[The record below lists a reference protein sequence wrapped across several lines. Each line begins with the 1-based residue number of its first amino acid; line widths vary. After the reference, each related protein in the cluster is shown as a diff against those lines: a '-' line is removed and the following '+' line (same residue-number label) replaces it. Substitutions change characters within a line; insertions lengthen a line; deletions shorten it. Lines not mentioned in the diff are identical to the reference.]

1 MLYYEVA
8 VLGASLKPLTYSSN
22 FKISAYQIVSVT
34 IKSSV
39 KSAVILREVAKPTF
53 KTKEILEISQL
64 KFTSF
69 QIALAN
75 FIAYYYVCEKGVAF
89 GIFEPAS
96 ETTQDL
102 RNLQEDPTTER
113 NCACEQIPVSELV
126 SACKQTST
134 REQNFISKQDSI
146 TTQNS
151 TLDDDFSA
159 IQNSAPIQNFAL
171 TRNSTI
177 MENSVTVI
185 NSVIAPNSAQK
196 QNLKQAQNIISQNLA
211 LNSTANSIQ
220 AFDDGQNSASV
231 QNFTSDQNSAAMKT
245 AINFAA
251 APGSAHKQNSAIA
264 SNSIKERDFVE
275 GENSASGQN
284 FTSIQ
289 NFIALQNSTL
299 IQNFDT
305 APQKS
310 VAPQNSVLIQNFDT
324 TAQSSISQPLSPLQ
338 IGKIPNLTPAQEQ
351 ARKFAEA
358 NETSLIFGD
367 TGSGKSE
374 IYIALIAQA
383 LAAGKQ
389 ALFLMPEISL
399 TPQMTKRLQSYFGER
414 LGVWHSKIS
423 PKKKREI
430 LEKFNAGEI
439 RLIAGARSALF
450 LPFSDLGLIVV
461 DEEHDDSYKSAA
473 APRLNARDAAIFVG
487 KKLGI
492 RVVLGSATPALSTYA
507 KQPHFRLRGTYFS
520 SDKRFIFDESE
531 TGLSPKILTE
541 IERSLKAGKQ
551 AVVFLPTRANY
562 KYMVCENC
570 GQIVRCPF
578 CAVGMSYHADA
589 AALKCHY
596 CGFSMFYRASCENC
610 GGEVMQVRK
619 IGTGELAAQLAARF
633 PSARIAKFDRDEIT
647 TQHKLEALLNNF
659 NAHKID
665 ILVGTQMLSKGHD
678 YHGVDLA
685 VIMGIDEHLSY
696 PDFRAREKTL
706 ALAMQVAGRAGRSG
720 QGRVVIQT
728 RQSSFFRDY
737 IENYD
742 DFLRDEAEF
751 REGLY
756 PPYMRLLRVLIS
768 HKNEKAASEI
778 MNATLELLRRKQ
790 ARGSAF
796 ASHDGLDARRANL
809 SALNL
814 GNSAQQGDKQISNS
828 KFQSSDLREDDA
840 KLNRQNVSNLKNAAQ
855 ISACDA
861 GAGSVNLKPERNE
874 IAQNFI
880 NLAAENLAG
889 NSAQHLKEKASESF
903 EIIGYGKAGIAYIA
917 SKFRFEI
924 LLRASSHVPLINAA
938 RALEHLPVEIDM
950 DPVNFG

>member
-1 MLYYEVA
+1 MQRQNLKQVPNPTSQN
-8 VLGASLKPLTYSSN
+8 LASNSTAAQNS
-22 FKISAYQIVSVT
+22 I
-34 IKSSV
+34 
-39 KSAVILREVAKPTF
+39 
-53 KTKEILEISQL
+53 
-64 KFTSF
+64 
-69 QIALAN
+69 
-75 FIAYYYVCEKGVAF
+75 
-89 GIFEPAS
+89 
-96 ETTQDL
+96 
-102 RNLQEDPTTER
+102 QERDFV
-113 NCACEQIPVSELV
+113 N
-126 SACKQTST
+126 
-134 REQNFISKQDSI
+134 EQNSVSI
-146 TTQNS
+146 QNS
-151 TLDDDFSA
+151 TLA
-159 IQNSAPIQNFAL
+159 QNSAMTINFVAVPDPAHKQNFAIAQ
-171 TRNSTI
+171 NSTQERDFAKG
-177 MENSVTVI
+177 ENSV
-185 NSVIAPNSAQK
+185 
-196 QNLKQAQNIISQNLA
+196 
-211 LNSTANSIQ
+211 SI
-220 AFDDGQNSASV
+220 
-231 QNFTSDQNSAAMKT
+231 QNFTSA
-245 AINFAA
+245 
-251 APGSAHKQNSAIA
+251 
-264 SNSIKERDFVE
+264 
-275 GENSASGQN
+275 
-284 FTSIQ
+284 
-289 NFIALQNSTL
+289 
-299 IQNFDT
+299 
-305 APQKS
+305 
-310 VAPQNSVLIQNFDT
+310 QNSVLIQNFYA
-324 TAQSSISQPLSPLQ
+324 TAQSPISQPLLPLQ
-338 IGKIPNLTPAQEQ
+338 IGKIPSLTPAQEQ

-399 TPQMTKRLQSYFGER
+399 TPQMTRRLQSYFGER

-430 LEKFNAGEI
+430 LAKFNAGEI

-520 SDKRFIFDESE
+520 SAKRFIFDESE

-541 IERSLKAGKQ
+541 IGRSLEAGKQ

-610 GGEVMQVRK
+610 GGEVMQARK

-647 TQHKLEALLNNF
+647 TQRKLEALLNNF

-720 QGRVVIQT
+720 QGRGVIQT
-728 RQSSFFRDY
+728 RQSGFFRDY

-768 HKNEKAASEI
+768 HKNEKTASEI
-778 MNATLELLRRKQ
+778 MNVALELLRRKQ
-790 ARGSAF
+790 AGGSAF

-814 GNSAQQGDKQISNS
+814 QNSVQQGGKRMSNF
-828 KFQSSDLREDDA
+828 KFQSSDLCGDDA
-840 KLNRQNVSNLKNAAQ
+840 NLNRQNASNLKNTAQ
-855 ISACDA
+855 ISAYD
-861 GAGSVNLKPERNE
+861 GDAGSVNLKPERNGA
-874 IAQNFI
+874 AQNFI
-880 NLAAENLAG
+880 NLAAENTAE

-903 EIIGYGKAGIAYIA
+903 EIIDYGKAGIAYIA

>member
-22 FKISAYQIVSVT
+22 FKIPSYQIVSVPV
-34 IKSSV
+34 KSSV
-39 KSAVILREVAKPTF
+39 KSAVILRKVAKPTF

-64 KFTSF
+64 RFSPF

-96 ETTQDL
+96 DTAQDL

-113 NCACEQIPVSELV
+113 NCACKQISVSKPT

-134 REQNFISKQDSI
+134 HEQNFISEQNSI
-146 TTQNS
+146 TARNS
-151 TLDDDFSA
+151 ALDDDFSA
-159 IQNSAPIQNFAL
+159 IQDSASIQNFAL

-177 MENSVTVI
+177 SKNSVTVI
-185 NSVIAPNSAQK
+185 NSVITPNSTQK
-196 QNLKQAQNIISQNLA
+196 QNLKQA
-211 LNSTANSIQ
+211 LNSTSAQNSIQ
-220 AFDDGQNSASV
+220 ERDFVDEQNSVSIQNSTLAQNSAM
-231 QNFTSDQNSAAMKT
+231 T
-245 AINFAA
+245 INFVAE
-251 APGSAHKQNSAIA
+251 PDPAHKQNLAIA
-264 SNSIKERDFVE
+264 QNSIQERDFAK
-275 GENSASGQN
+275 GENSV
-284 FTSIQ
+284 SIQ
-289 NFIALQNSTL
+289 NSTS
-299 IQNFDT
+299 
-305 APQKS
+305 A
-310 VAPQNSVLIQNFDT
+310 QNSVLIQNFDA
-324 TAQSSISQPLSPLQ
+324 TAQSPISQPLSPLQ

-520 SDKRFIFDESE
+520 SAKRFIFDESE

-541 IERSLKAGKQ
+541 IGRSLEAGKQ

-596 CGFSMFYRASCENC
+596 CGFSTFYKASCENC
-610 GGEVMQVRK
+610 GGEVMQARK
-619 IGTGELAAQLAARF
+619 IGTGELAAQLAAHF
-633 PSARIAKFDRDEIT
+633 PNARIAKFDRDEIT
-647 TQHKLEALLNNF
+647 TQRKLEALLNNF

-728 RQSSFFRDY
+728 RQSGFFRDY

-778 MNATLELLRRKQ
+778 MNVALELLRRKQ
-790 ARGSAF
+790 AGGSML
-796 ASHDGLDARRANL
+796 ASHDGLDARGANL

-814 GNSAQQGDKQISNS
+814 QNSAQQSGKQISNF
-828 KFQSSDLREDDA
+828 KFQSSDLRAGDVNLDSQKNA
-840 KLNRQNVSNLKNAAQ
+840 SNLKNTAQ
-855 ISACDA
+855 ISACDRDV
-861 GAGSVNLKPERNE
+861 GSINLKPERNGA
-874 IAQNFI
+874 AQNFI
-880 NLAAENLAG
+880 NLETENPAE
-889 NSAQHLKEKASESF
+889 NSAQYLKEKASKSF

-938 RALEHLPVEIDM
+938 RTLEHLPVEIDM

>member
-22 FKISAYQIVSVT
+22 FKIPTYQIVSVPV
-34 IKSSV
+34 KSSV
-39 KSAVILREVAKPTF
+39 KSAVILREVAKPSF

-75 FIAYYYVCEKGVAF
+75 FIAYYYVCEKGVVF

-102 RNLQEDPTTER
+102 RNSQEDPTTER
-113 NCACEQIPVSELV
+113 NCACEKISVSKPT
-126 SACKQTST
+126 SACKQ
-134 REQNFISKQDSI
+134 NFISE
-146 TTQNS
+146 QNS
-151 TLDDDFSA
+151 IIAQNSVLDDDFSA
-159 IQNSAPIQNFAL
+159 THNSASIQNSTL
-171 TRNSTI
+171 TRNSTTT
-177 MENSVTVI
+177 ENSVTVI
-185 NSVIAPNSAQK
+185 NSVIAPNSTQK
-196 QNLKQAQNIISQNLA
+196 QNLKRAPNSISQNLA
-211 LNSTANSIQ
+211 LNSTAAQNSIQ
-220 AFDDGQNSASV
+220 EG
-231 QNFTSDQNSAAMKT
+231 
-245 AINFAA
+245 
-251 APGSAHKQNSAIA
+251 G
-264 SNSIKERDFVE
+264 FVDE
-275 GENSASGQN
+275 
-284 FTSIQ
+284 
-289 NFIALQNSTL
+289 
-299 IQNFDT
+299 
-305 APQKS
+305 
-310 VAPQNSVLIQNFDT
+310 QNSVLIQNSTLAQNPATTINFVAEPDPAHKQNFAIAQNSIQERDFT
-324 TAQSSISQPLSPLQ
+324 EGENSISIQNSTSAQNSVLIQNLDATAQSPALPSLSPSQ
-338 IGKIPNLTPAQEQ
+338 IGKIPKLTHAQEQ

-383 LAAGKQ
+383 LAAGRQ

-520 SDKRFIFDESE
+520 SAKRFIFDESE

-541 IERSLKAGKQ
+541 IGRSLEAGKQ

-596 CGFSMFYRASCENC
+596 CGFSTFYRASCENC
-610 GGEVMQVRK
+610 GGEVMQARK

-647 TQHKLEALLNNF
+647 TQRKLEALLNNF

-778 MNATLELLRRKQ
+778 MNAALELLRRKQ

-796 ASHDGLDARRANL
+796 ASYDRLDTGSKRASLN
-809 SALNL
+809 ALNL
-814 GNSAQQGDKQISNS
+814 ENAAGGGSSEILNSE
-828 KFQSSDLREDDA
+828 FQSSDLCRDDA
-840 KLNRQNVSNLKNAAQ
+840 NLNHQKNTSNLKNAAQ
-855 ISACDA
+855 ISACDGDA
-861 GAGSVNLKPERNE
+861 DSVNLKPERKSA
-874 IAQNFI
+874 AQNFI
-880 NLAAENLAG
+880 NLAAENAAE
-889 NSAQHLKEKASESF
+889 NSAQYLKEKASKSF

>member
-8 VLGASLKPLTYSSN
+8 VLGASLKPLTYSLN
-22 FKISAYQIVSVT
+22 FKIPAYQIVSVP
-34 IKSSV
+34 IKSSI
-39 KSAVILREVAKPTF
+39 KSAVILREVAKPSF
-53 KTKEILEISQL
+53 KTKKILEISQL
-64 KFTSF
+64 KFSPF

-89 GIFEPAS
+89 GIFEPSS

-102 RNLQEDPTTER
+102 RNLQEDPTTKR
-113 NCACEQIPVSELV
+113 NC
-126 SACKQTST
+126 ACKQTST
-134 REQNFISKQDSI
+134 REQNFIFEQNFI
-146 TTQNS
+146 TARNS
-151 TLDDDFSA
+151 AFDWGFSA
-159 IQNSAPIQNFAL
+159 THNSASIQNSAL
-171 TRNSTI
+171 TRNSTTA
-177 MENSVTVI
+177 ENSVTVI
-185 NSVIAPNSAQK
+185 NSVIALNSMQR
-196 QNLKQAQNIISQNLA
+196 QNLKQAQDIIFQNLA
-211 LNSTANSIQ
+211 SNSTAAQNSIQ
-220 AFDDGQNSASV
+220 ERDFVDEQNSVSI
-231 QNFTSDQNSAAMKT
+231 QNSTLAQNSAAMKT

-251 APGSAHKQNSAIA
+251 APGLAHKQNSIIA
-264 SNSIKERDFVE
+264 QNSIQERDFAE
-275 GENSASGQN
+275 GENYV
-284 FTSIQ
+284 SIQ
-289 NFIALQNSTL
+289 NSAS
-299 IQNFDT
+299 
-305 APQKS
+305 A
-310 VAPQNSVLIQNFDT
+310 QNSVLIQNLDA
-324 TAQSSISQPLSPLQ
+324 TAQSPVPTSLSPLQ
-338 IGKIPNLTPAQEQ
+338 IGKIPNLTLAQEQ

-430 LEKFNAGEI
+430 LAKFNAGEI

-473 APRLNARDAAIFVG
+473 APRMNARDAAIFVG

-520 SDKRFIFDESE
+520 SAKRFIFDESE

-541 IERSLKAGKQ
+541 IRRSLEADKQ

-596 CGFSMFYRASCENC
+596 CGFSTFYRASCENC
-610 GGEVMQVRK
+610 GGEVMQARK

-647 TQHKLEALLNNF
+647 TQRKLEALLNNF

-728 RQSSFFRDY
+728 RQSGFFRDY

-778 MNATLELLRRKQ
+778 MNAALELLRRKQ
-790 ARGSAF
+790 AGGSTL
-796 ASHDGLDARRANL
+796 ASHDGLNARRANL

-814 GNSAQQGDKQISNS
+814 ENSAQQGSKQMSNF
-828 KFQSSDLREDDA
+828 KFQGSDLRAGDA
-840 KLNRQNVSNLKNAAQ
+840 NLSPQKNASNLKNAAQ

-861 GAGSVNLKPERNE
+861 GAGSVNLKFERKSS
-874 IAQNFI
+874 AQNFI
-880 NLAAENLAG
+880 NLAAESPAE
-889 NSAQHLKEKASESF
+889 NSVQYLKEKASESF

-924 LLRASSHVPLINAA
+924 LLRAGSHVPLINAA
-938 RALEHLPVEIDM
+938 HVLEHLPVEIDM

>member
-22 FKISAYQIVSVT
+22 FKIPAYQIVSVPV
-34 IKSSV
+34 KSSV
-39 KSAVILREVAKPTF
+39 KSAVILREVPKPSF
-53 KTKEILEISQL
+53 KTKEIFEISQL
-64 KFTSF
+64 KISPF

-102 RNLQEDPTTER
+102 RNLQEDPMTER
-113 NCACEQIPVSELV
+113 NCACEKISVSKPT
-126 SACKQTST
+126 SACKQ
-134 REQNFISKQDSI
+134 NFISEQNSI
-146 TTQNS
+146 TAQNS
-151 TLDDDFSA
+151 ALDDDFSA
-159 IQNSAPIQNFAL
+159 IQNSVSIQNFAL

-177 MENSVTVI
+177 SKNSVTVI
-185 NSVIAPNSAQK
+185 NSATAPNSMQR
-196 QNLKQAQNIISQNLA
+196 QNLKQAPNSISQNLA
-211 LNSTANSIQ
+211 SNSAPTQNYIQERDFVDEQNFVSIQNSTLAQNPATTINFVAALEPTHKQNSTIAQNSIQ
-220 AFDDGQNSASV
+220 ERDFAEGENYVSIQNSASV
-231 QNFTSDQNSAAMKT
+231 
-245 AINFAA
+245 
-251 APGSAHKQNSAIA
+251 
-264 SNSIKERDFVE
+264 
-275 GENSASGQN
+275 
-284 FTSIQ
+284 
-289 NFIALQNSTL
+289 
-299 IQNFDT
+299 
-305 APQKS
+305 
-310 VAPQNSVLIQNFDT
+310 QNSVLIQNFDA
-324 TAQSSISQPLSPLQ
+324 TAQNPISQPLSPLQ

-520 SDKRFIFDESE
+520 SAKRFIFDESE

-541 IERSLKAGKQ
+541 IGRSLEAGKQ

-596 CGFSMFYRASCENC
+596 CGFSTFYKASCENC
-610 GGEVMQVRK
+610 GGEVMQARK

-647 TQHKLEALLNNF
+647 TQRKLEALLNNF

-728 RQSSFFRDY
+728 RQSGFFRDY

-768 HKNEKAASEI
+768 HKNEKAAGEI
-778 MNATLELLRRKQ
+778 MNVALELLRRRQ
-790 ARGSAF
+790 AGGSAF
-796 ASHDGLDARRANL
+796 APHDGLDARQANL

-814 GNSAQQGDKQISNS
+814 QNSAQQGSKQMSNF
-828 KFQSSDLREDDA
+828 KFQGSDLRESYVNLSSQKNA
-840 KLNRQNVSNLKNAAQ
+840 SNLKNTAQ

-861 GAGSVNLKPERNE
+861 DAGSVNLKPERNGA
-874 IAQNFI
+874 AQNFI
-880 NLAAENLAG
+880 NLAAENTAK
-889 NSAQHLKEKASESF
+889 NSAQYLKEKASESF

>member
-22 FKISAYQIVSVT
+22 FKIPAYQIVSVPV
-34 IKSSV
+34 KSSV
-39 KSAVILREVAKPTF
+39 KFAVILREVAKPTF

-64 KFTSF
+64 KFSPF

-96 ETTQDL
+96 DTAQDL

-113 NCACEQIPVSELV
+113 NCACKKISVSKPT

-134 REQNFISKQDSI
+134 REQNFISEQNSI
-146 TTQNS
+146 TVQNS
-151 TLDDDFSA
+151 ALDDDFSA
-159 IQNSAPIQNFAL
+159 IQNSASIQNFAL

-177 MENSVTVI
+177 SKNSVTVI
-185 NSVIAPNSAQK
+185 NSAIAPNSMQR
-196 QNLKQAQNIISQNLA
+196 QNLKQVPNPTS
-211 LNSTANSIQ
+211 
-220 AFDDGQNSASV
+220 QNSAS
-231 QNFTSDQNSAAMKT
+231 NSTPAQNSIQERDFVDEQNSVSIQNSTLAQNPAT
-245 AINFAA
+245 TINFVAA
-251 APGSAHKQNSAIA
+251 LEPTHKQNSAIA
-264 SNSIKERDFVE
+264 QNSIQERDFTE
-275 GENSASGQN
+275 GENSI
-284 FTSIQ
+284 SIQ
-289 NFIALQNSTL
+289 NSTS
-299 IQNFDT
+299 
-305 APQKS
+305 A
-310 VAPQNSVLIQNFDT
+310 QNSVLIQNFDA
-324 TAQSSISQPLSPLQ
+324 TAQSPISQPLSSLQ

-430 LEKFNAGEI
+430 LAKFNAGEI

-520 SDKRFIFDESE
+520 SAKRFIFDEGE
-531 TGLSPKILTE
+531 TALSSKILTE
-541 IERSLKAGKQ
+541 IGRSLEAGKQ
-551 AVVFLPTRANY
+551 AVLFLPTRANY

-596 CGFSMFYRASCENC
+596 CGFSTFYKASCENC
-610 GGEVMQVRK
+610 GGEVMQARK
-619 IGTGELAAQLAARF
+619 IGTGELAAQLTARF

-647 TQHKLEALLNNF
+647 TQRKLEALLNNF

-728 RQSSFFRDY
+728 RQSGFFRDY

-768 HKNEKAASEI
+768 HKNENAASEI
-778 MNATLELLRRKQ
+778 MNVALDLLRRKQ

-814 GNSAQQGDKQISNS
+814 GNSAQQGGKQISNF
-828 KFQSSDLREDDA
+828 KFQSSDLRAGDVN
-840 KLNRQNVSNLKNAAQ
+840 LNRQNVSNLKNAAQ

-861 GAGSVNLKPERNE
+861 GADSVNLKPERNGA
-874 IAQNFI
+874 AQNFI
-880 NLAAENLAG
+880 NLAVENAAE
-889 NSAQHLKEKASESF
+889 NSAQYLKEKASESF

-924 LLRASSHVPLINAA
+924 LLRAGSHVPLINAA
-938 RALEHLPVEIDM
+938 RVLEHLPVEIDM

>member
-22 FKISAYQIVSVT
+22 FKILAYQIVSVPV
-34 IKSSV
+34 KSSI
-39 KSAVILREVAKPTF
+39 KSAVILREVAKPSF

-64 KFTSF
+64 RFAPF

-96 ETTQDL
+96 DTAQDL
-102 RNLQEDPTTER
+102 RDSQEDPMTER
-113 NCACEQIPVSELV
+113 NCACEQIPVSELAP
-126 SACKQTST
+126 ACKQTST
-134 REQNFISKQDSI
+134 REQNFISEQDSI
-146 TTQNS
+146 TAQNSALDGNFNATQNS
-151 TLDDDFSA
+151 IS
-159 IQNSAPIQNFAL
+159 IQNSAL
-171 TRNSTI
+171 TRNSTTA
-177 MENSVTVI
+177 ENSVTVI
-185 NSVIAPNSAQK
+185 NSVIALNSMQR
-196 QNLKQAQNIISQNLA
+196 QNLKQIPNPTS
-211 LNSTANSIQ
+211 
-220 AFDDGQNSASV
+220 QNSAS
-231 QNFTSDQNSAAMKT
+231 NSITAQNSIQEQGFVNEQDSVSIQNSTLAQNPAT
-245 AINFAA
+245 TINFVAE
-251 APGSAHKQNSAIA
+251 PDPAHKQNFAIA
-264 SNSIKERDFVE
+264 QNSIQERDFTE
-275 GENSASGQN
+275 GENSI
-284 FTSIQ
+284 SIQ
-289 NFIALQNSTL
+289 NPTSA
-299 IQNFDT
+299 
-305 APQKS
+305 
-310 VAPQNSVLIQNFDT
+310 QNSVSIQNSDAA
-324 TAQSSISQPLSPLQ
+324 AQSPIPTSLSPLQ
-338 IGKIPNLTPAQEQ
+338 IDKIPNLTPAQEQ

-430 LEKFNAGEI
+430 LAKFNAGEI

-461 DEEHDDSYKSAA
+461 DEEHDDSYKSTA

-520 SDKRFIFDESE
+520 SAKRFIFDESE

-541 IERSLKAGKQ
+541 IGRSLEAGKQ

-596 CGFSMFYRASCENC
+596 CGFSTFYRASCENC
-610 GGEVMQVRK
+610 GGEVMQARK
-619 IGTGELAAQLAARF
+619 IGTGELSAQLAAHF
-633 PSARIAKFDRDEIT
+633 PNARIAKFDRDEIT
-647 TQHKLEALLNNF
+647 TQRKLEALLNNF

-728 RQSSFFRDY
+728 RQSGFFRDY

-768 HKNEKAASEI
+768 HKNEKAAGEI
-778 MNATLELLRRKQ
+778 MNVALELLRRKQ
-790 ARGSAF
+790 AASSTF
-796 ASHDGLDARRANL
+796 ASRDGLDARRANS

-814 GNSAQQGDKQISNS
+814 ENSAQQSDKQMSNS
-828 KFQSSDLREDDA
+828 KFQSSDLCAGDA
-840 KLNRQNVSNLKNAAQ
+840 NLNHQKNTSNLKNAAQ

-880 NLAAENLAG
+880 NLAAENTAE
-889 NSAQHLKEKASESF
+889 NSVQYLKEKTSESF

-924 LLRASSHVPLINAA
+924 LLRASSHVPLISAA

>member
-22 FKISAYQIVSVT
+22 FKIPAYQIVSVPV
-34 IKSSV
+34 KSSV
-39 KSAVILREVAKPTF
+39 KSAVVLRETSKPSF

-64 KFTSF
+64 KFSSF

-75 FIAYYYVCEKGVAF
+75 FIAHYYVCEKGVTF
-89 GIFEPAS
+89 GIFEPVS
-96 ETTQDL
+96 ETTQSFS
-102 RNLQEDPTTER
+102 NLATKQ
-113 NCACEQIPVSELV
+113 NCAPEQ
-126 SACKQTST
+126 
-134 REQNFISKQDSI
+134 
-146 TTQNS
+146 
-151 TLDDDFSA
+151 TLADK
-159 IQNSAPIQNFAL
+159 QNFAL
-171 TRNSTI
+171 DGNFG
-177 MENSVTVI
+177 VTQ
-185 NSVIAPNSAQK
+185 NFATAPNSMQK
-196 QNLKQAQNIISQNLA
+196 QNLKQAPNSISQNLA
-211 LNSTANSIQ
+211 LNSTAAQNSIQ
-220 AFDDGQNSASV
+220 ELDFVNEQNSVSI
-231 QNFTSDQNSAAMKT
+231 QNSTSDQNSAAMKT
-245 AINFAA
+245 AINFVTTL
-251 APGSAHKQNSAIA
+251 GSIHKQNSAIA
-264 SNSIKERDFVE
+264 QNSAQKQNSI
-275 GENSASGQN
+275 
-284 FTSIQ
+284 SIQ
-289 NFIALQNSTL
+289 NSDSAAQNPALPS
-299 IQNFDT
+299 
-305 APQKS
+305 
-310 VAPQNSVLIQNFDT
+310 
-324 TAQSSISQPLSPLQ
+324 LSPLQ
-338 IGKIPNLTPAQEQ
+338 IGKIPSLTPAQEQ

-399 TPQMTKRLQSYFGER
+399 TPQMTKRLKSYFGER

-520 SDKRFIFDESE
+520 SAKRFIFDEGE
-531 TGLSPKILTE
+531 TALSSKILTE
-541 IERSLKAGKQ
+541 IGRSLDAGKQ

-596 CGFSMFYRASCENC
+596 CGFSTFYRASCENC
-610 GGEVMQVRK
+610 GGEVMQARK

-647 TQHKLEALLNNF
+647 TQRKLEALLNNF

-728 RQSSFFRDY
+728 RQSGFFRDY

-742 DFLRDEAEF
+742 DFLRDEEEF

-778 MNATLELLRRKQ
+778 MNAALELLHRKQ
-790 ARGSAF
+790 AGGSAF
-796 ASHDGLDARRANL
+796 APRDGLDARRANL

-814 GNSAQQGDKQISNS
+814 QNSAQHGGKQISNF
-828 KFQSSDLREDDA
+828 KFQSSDSRGSNANLSPQKNA
-840 KLNRQNVSNLKNAAQ
+840 SNLKNTAQ
-855 ISACDA
+855 ISACD
-861 GAGSVNLKPERNE
+861 GDAGSVNLKPERNE

-880 NLAAENLAG
+880 NLAAENLAE
-889 NSAQHLKEKASESF
+889 NSAQYLKEKASESF

-924 LLRASSHVPLINAA
+924 LLRAGSHVPLINAA
-938 RALEHLPVEIDM
+938 RTLEHLPVEIDM

>member
-22 FKISAYQIVSVT
+22 FKIPTYQIVSVPV
-34 IKSSV
+34 KSSV

-64 KFTSF
+64 KFSPF

-89 GIFEPAS
+89 GVFEPSS
-96 ETTQDL
+96 ETMQDFA
-102 RNLQEDPTTER
+102 NLATKQ
-113 NCACEQIPVSELV
+113 NCAPEQTL
-126 SACKQTST
+126 AG
-134 REQNFISKQDSI
+134 EQNLALDGDFGV
-146 TTQNS
+146 TQNS
-151 TLDDDFSA
+151 A
-159 IQNSAPIQNFAL
+159 AMPIFL
-171 TRNSTI
+171 
-177 MENSVTVI
+177 
-185 NSVIAPNSAQK
+185 QK
-196 QNLKQAQNIISQNLA
+196 QNLKRTPNSISQNLA
-211 LNSTANSIQ
+211 LNSTAAQNPIQERDFVDEQNSVSIQ
-220 AFDDGQNSASV
+220 NSTLAQNSV
-231 QNFTSDQNSAAMKT
+231 AMKT
-245 AINFAA
+245 AINFAT
-251 APGSAHKQNSAIA
+251 APSSAHKQNSAIA
-264 SNSIKERDFVE
+264 QNSIQERDFTE
-275 GENSASGQN
+275 GENSVSAQN
-284 FTSIQ
+284 FTS
-289 NFIALQNSTL
+289 
-299 IQNFDT
+299 
-305 APQKS
+305 
-310 VAPQNSVLIQNFDT
+310 PQNSVLIQNFDA
-324 TAQSSISQPLSPLQ
+324 TAQSPISQPLPPLQ

-374 IYIALIAQA
+374 IYITLIAQA

-430 LEKFNAGEI
+430 LAKFNAGEI

-520 SDKRFIFDESE
+520 SAKRFIFDESE

-541 IERSLKAGKQ
+541 IGRSLEAGKQ

-596 CGFSMFYRASCENC
+596 CGFSTFYRASCENC
-610 GGEVMQVRK
+610 GGEVMQARK
-619 IGTGELAAQLAARF
+619 IGTGELTAQLAARF

-647 TQHKLEALLNNF
+647 TQRKLEALLNNF

-720 QGRVVIQT
+720 QGRIVIQT
-728 RQSSFFRDY
+728 RQSGFFRDY

-778 MNATLELLRRKQ
+778 MNVALDLLRRKQ
-790 ARGSAF
+790 AGSSAF
-796 ASHDGLDARRANL
+796 ASHDGLNARRANL

-814 GNSAQQGDKQISNS
+814 QNSAQQSGKQISNF
-828 KFQSSDLREDDA
+828 KFQSSDMREGDVN
-840 KLNRQNVSNLKNAAQ
+840 LNRQNASNLKNAAQ
-855 ISACDA
+855 ISARDMD
-861 GAGSVNLKPERNE
+861 AGSVNLKPERNGA
-874 IAQNFI
+874 AQNFI
-880 NLAAENLAG
+880 NLAAENLAE

-938 RALEHLPVEIDM
+938 RTLEHLPVEIDM

>member
-8 VLGASLKPLTYSSN
+8 VLGASLKPLTYSLN
-22 FKISAYQIVSVT
+22 FKIPAYQIVSVP
-34 IKSSV
+34 IKSSI
-39 KSAVILREVAKPTF
+39 KSAVILREVAKPSF
-53 KTKEILEISQL
+53 KTKKILEISQL

-96 ETTQDL
+96 DTAQDFA
-102 RNLQEDPTTER
+102 NPATKQNCISEQTPTGE
-113 NCACEQIPVSELV
+113 
-126 SACKQTST
+126 
-134 REQNFISKQDSI
+134 
-146 TTQNS
+146 
-151 TLDDDFSA
+151 
-159 IQNSAPIQNFAL
+159 QNFAL
-171 TRNSTI
+171 GGNCGI
-177 MENSVTVI
+177 
-185 NSVIAPNSAQK
+185 
-196 QNLKQAQNIISQNLA
+196 AQNSDVAVQ
-211 LNSTANSIQ
+211 TP
-220 AFDDGQNSASV
+220 AS
-231 QNFTSDQNSAAMKT
+231 
-245 AINFAA
+245 
-251 APGSAHKQNSAIA
+251 
-264 SNSIKERDFVE
+264 
-275 GENSASGQN
+275 
-284 FTSIQ
+284 
-289 NFIALQNSTL
+289 
-299 IQNFDT
+299 
-305 APQKS
+305 
-310 VAPQNSVLIQNFDT
+310 
-324 TAQSSISQPLSPLQ
+324 PLSPLQ
-338 IGKIPNLTPAQEQ
+338 IGKIPSLTPAQEQ

-358 NETSLIFGD
+358 NAISLIFGD

-430 LEKFNAGEI
+430 LAKFNAGEI

-520 SDKRFIFDESE
+520 SAKRFIFDESE

-541 IERSLKAGKQ
+541 IGHSLEAGKQ

-562 KYMVCENC
+562 KYMVCEKC

-596 CGFSMFYRASCENC
+596 CGFSTFYKASCENC
-610 GGEVMQVRK
+610 GGKVMQARK

-647 TQHKLEALLNNF
+647 TQRKLEALLNNF

-768 HKNEKAASEI
+768 HKNENAASEI
-778 MNATLELLRRKQ
+778 MNVALELLRRKQ

-796 ASHDGLDARRANL
+796 ASHDGLDAGQANL

-814 GNSAQQGDKQISNS
+814 QNSAQQGGKQISNF
-828 KFQSSDLREDDA
+828 KFQSSDLCRDDA
-840 KLNRQNVSNLKNAAQ
+840 NLNHQKNTSNLKNTAQ
-855 ISACDA
+855 ISARD
-861 GAGSVNLKPERNE
+861 GDAGSVNLKPKRNGA
-874 IAQNFI
+874 AQNFI
-880 NLAAENLAG
+880 NLETENPAE
-889 NSAQHLKEKASESF
+889 NSAQYLKEKASESF

>member
-22 FKISAYQIVSVT
+22 FKISAYQIVSVPV
-34 IKSSV
+34 KSSV

-64 KFTSF
+64 KFSPF

-75 FIAYYYVCEKGVAF
+75 FIAHYYVCEKGVAF

-96 ETTQDL
+96 DTAQDL

-113 NCACEQIPVSELV
+113 NCACKQISVSKPT

-134 REQNFISKQDSI
+134 REQNFIFEQNSI
-146 TTQNS
+146 TARNS
-151 TLDDDFSA
+151 AFDWDFSA
-159 IQNSAPIQNFAL
+159 THNSASIQNFAL

-177 MENSVTVI
+177 SKNSVTVI
-185 NSVIAPNSAQK
+185 NSAIAPNSMQR
-196 QNLKQAQNIISQNLA
+196 QNLKQVA
-211 LNSTANSIQ
+211 NSTS
-220 AFDDGQNSASV
+220 QNSAS
-231 QNFTSDQNSAAMKT
+231 NSITAQNS
-245 AINFAA
+245 I
-251 APGSAHKQNSAIA
+251 Q
-264 SNSIKERDFVE
+264 ERDFVNE
-275 GENSASGQN
+275 QNSV
-284 FTSIQ
+284 SI
-289 NFIALQNSTL
+289 QNSTL
-299 IQNFDT
+299 AQNSATTINFVAAPSSGYKQNFAIAQNLTQERDFAKGENSVSIQNST
-305 APQKS
+305 SA
-310 VAPQNSVLIQNFDT
+310 QNSISIQNSDAA
-324 TAQSSISQPLSPLQ
+324 AQSSIPPSLSPLQ
-338 IGKIPNLTPAQEQ
+338 IGKIPDLTPAQEQ

-430 LEKFNAGEI
+430 LAKFNAGEI

-507 KQPHFRLRGTYFS
+507 KQPRFRLRGTYFS
-520 SDKRFIFDESE
+520 SAKRFIFDESE
-531 TGLSPKILTE
+531 TALSPKILTE
-541 IERSLKAGKQ
+541 IGRSLDAGKQ

-562 KYMVCENC
+562 KYMICENC

-596 CGFSMFYRASCENC
+596 CGFSTFYKASCENC
-610 GGEVMQVRK
+610 GGEVMQARK
-619 IGTGELAAQLAARF
+619 IGTGELSAQLAAHF

-647 TQHKLEALLNNF
+647 TQRKLEALLNNF

-756 PPYMRLLRVLIS
+756 PPYMRLLRVLVS

-778 MNATLELLRRKQ
+778 MNVALELLRRKR
-790 ARGSAF
+790 AGGSAF
-796 ASHDGLDARRANL
+796 ASHDRLDTGSKRASL
-809 SALNL
+809 DALNL
-814 GNSAQQGDKQISNS
+814 ENSAQQGSKQMSNF
-828 KFQSSDLREDDA
+828 KFQGSDLRESYVNLSSQKNA
-840 KLNRQNVSNLKNAAQ
+840 SNLKNAAQ
-855 ISACDA
+855 ISACDEEA
-861 GAGSVNLKPERNE
+861 DNVNLKPERNE

-880 NLAAENLAG
+880 NLAAENTAE
-889 NSAQHLKEKASESF
+889 NSTQYLKDKASESF

>member
-22 FKISAYQIVSVT
+22 FKISSYQIVSVPV
-34 IKSSV
+34 KSSV
-39 KSAVILREVAKPTF
+39 KSAVILRKVSKPSF
-53 KTKEILEISQL
+53 KTKEILEILQL
-64 KFTSF
+64 KFSPF

-89 GIFEPAS
+89 GILEPAS
-96 ETTQDL
+96 ETTQSFSNPATKQDC
-102 RNLQEDPTTER
+102 TS
-113 NCACEQIPVSELV
+113 EQISASE
-126 SACKQTST
+126 
-134 REQNFISKQDSI
+134 
-146 TTQNS
+146 
-151 TLDDDFSA
+151 
-159 IQNSAPIQNFAL
+159 QNFAL
-171 TRNSTI
+171 GKDTGITQNFAT
-177 MENSVTVI
+177 
-185 NSVIAPNSAQK
+185 APNSTQK
-196 QNLKQAQNIISQNLA
+196 QNLKQAP
-211 LNSTANSIQ
+211 NSNS
-220 AFDDGQNSASV
+220 QNSAS
-231 QNFTSDQNSAAMKT
+231 NSITAQNS
-245 AINFAA
+245 I
-251 APGSAHKQNSAIA
+251 Q
-264 SNSIKERDFVE
+264 ERDFVDEQNSVSIQNFALIQNSVAMKIAINFVTSPSSAYKQNSVIAQNSIQERDFTE
-275 GENSASGQN
+275 GENSV
-284 FTSIQ
+284 SIQ
-289 NFIALQNSTL
+289 NPTSAQNSIS
-299 IQNFDT
+299 IQNSDAAAQNP
-305 APQKS
+305 APPS
-310 VAPQNSVLIQNFDT
+310 
-324 TAQSSISQPLSPLQ
+324 LSPLQ

-430 LEKFNAGEI
+430 LAKFNAGEI

-507 KQPHFRLRGTYFS
+507 KQPHFRLCGTYFS
-520 SDKRFIFDESE
+520 SAKRFIFDESE
-531 TGLSPKILTE
+531 TGLSSKILTE
-541 IERSLKAGKQ
+541 IGRSLEAGKQ

-596 CGFSMFYRASCENC
+596 CGFSTFYKASCENC
-610 GGEVMQVRK
+610 GGEVMQARK

-647 TQHKLEALLNNF
+647 TQRKLEALLNNF

-728 RQSSFFRDY
+728 RQSGFFRDY

-778 MNATLELLRRKQ
+778 MNAALELLRRKQ
-790 ARGSAF
+790 AGGSAF
-796 ASHDGLDARRANL
+796 ASHDRLDTGLKRASL
-809 SALNL
+809 DALNL
-814 GNSAQQGDKQISNS
+814 ENSAQQGSKQMSNF
-828 KFQSSDLREDDA
+828 KFQSLDLRGSNA
-840 KLNRQNVSNLKNAAQ
+840 NLSPQKNVSNLKNAAQ
-855 ISACDA
+855 ISACYA
-861 GAGSVNLKPERNE
+861 GAGSVNLKPERNGT
-874 IAQNFI
+874 AQNFI
-880 NLAAENLAG
+880 NLAVENAAE
-889 NSAQHLKEKASESF
+889 NSAQYLKEKASESF

-924 LLRASSHVPLINAA
+924 LLRASSHVPLISAA

>member
-8 VLGASLKPLTYSSN
+8 VLGASLKPLTYSLN
-22 FKISAYQIVSVT
+22 FKIPAYQIVSVP
-34 IKSSV
+34 IKSSI
-39 KSAVILREVAKPTF
+39 KSAVILREVAKPSF
-53 KTKEILEISQL
+53 KTKKILEISQL
-64 KFTSF
+64 KFSPF

-75 FIAYYYVCEKGVAF
+75 FIAHYYVCEKGVAF

-113 NCACEQIPVSELV
+113 NCACEQIPVSKPT

-134 REQNFISKQDSI
+134 REQNFISEQNSI
-146 TTQNS
+146 TAQNS
-151 TLDDDFSA
+151 ALDDDFSA
-159 IQNSAPIQNFAL
+159 IQNSASIQNFTL

-177 MENSVTVI
+177 SKNSVTVI
-185 NSVIAPNSAQK
+185 NSAIAPNSMQR
-196 QNLKQAQNIISQNLA
+196 QNLKQVPNSTSQNLA
-211 LNSTANSIQ
+211 SNSTAAQNSIQ
-220 AFDDGQNSASV
+220 ERDFVNEQNSVSI
-231 QNFTSDQNSAAMKT
+231 QNSTFTQNSAAMKT

-251 APGSAHKQNSAIA
+251 ALGSAYKQNSIIA
-264 SNSIKERDFVE
+264 QNSIQERDFTE
-275 GENSASGQN
+275 GENSV
-284 FTSIQ
+284 SIQ
-289 NFIALQNSTL
+289 NLTSA
-299 IQNFDT
+299 
-305 APQKS
+305 
-310 VAPQNSVLIQNFDT
+310 QNSVLIQNSAA
-324 TAQSSISQPLSPLQ
+324 TAQNPISQPLSPLQ

-399 TPQMTKRLQSYFGER
+399 TPQMTKRLKSYFGER

-520 SDKRFIFDESE
+520 SAKRFIFDESE

-541 IERSLKAGKQ
+541 IGRSLDAGKQ

-596 CGFSMFYRASCENC
+596 CGFSTFYRASCENC
-610 GGEVMQVRK
+610 GGEVMQARK

-647 TQHKLEALLNNF
+647 TQRKLEALLNNF

-696 PDFRAREKTL
+696 PDFRTREKTL

-728 RQSSFFRDY
+728 RQSGFFRDY

-778 MNATLELLRRKQ
+778 MNVALELLRRKQ
-790 ARGSAF
+790 AGDSAF
-796 ASHDGLDARRANL
+796 ASHDGLDARQANL

-814 GNSAQQGDKQISNS
+814 ENSVQQGGGEILNF
-828 KFQSSDLREDDA
+828 KFQSSDLCGDDVN
-840 KLNRQNVSNLKNAAQ
+840 LNRQNASNLKNAAQ
-855 ISACDA
+855 ILACDGDA
-861 GAGSVNLKPERNE
+861 RSVNLKFERNE

-880 NLAAENLAG
+880 NLAVENLAE
-889 NSAQHLKEKASESF
+889 NSAQYLKEKASESF

>member
-22 FKISAYQIVSVT
+22 FKIPSYQIVSVPV
-34 IKSSV
+34 KSSV

-64 KFTSF
+64 KFSPF

-75 FIAYYYVCEKGVAF
+75 FIAHYYVCEKGVAF

-96 ETTQDL
+96 DTAQDL
-102 RNLQEDPTTER
+102 RNSQEDPMTER

-126 SACKQTST
+126 SACKQAST
-134 REQNFISKQDSI
+134 REQNFISEQDSI

-151 TLDDDFSA
+151 AFDWDFSA
-159 IQNSAPIQNFAL
+159 THNSASIQNSTL
-171 TRNSTI
+171 TRNSTTT
-177 MENSVTVI
+177 ENSVTVI
-185 NSVIAPNSAQK
+185 NSVIALNSTQK
-196 QNLKQAQNIISQNLA
+196 QNLKQALNSISQNLA
-211 LNSTANSIQ
+211 LNSTAAQNSIQ
-220 AFDDGQNSASV
+220 ERDFVNEQNSVSI
-231 QNFTSDQNSAAMKT
+231 QNFALIQNSVAMKT
-245 AINFAA
+245 AINFAT
-251 APGSAHKQNSAIA
+251 APSSAYKQNSIIA
-264 SNSIKERDFVE
+264 QNSIQERDFTERENSVSTQ
-275 GENSASGQN
+275 NSAS
-284 FTSIQ
+284 
-289 NFIALQNSTL
+289 A
-299 IQNFDT
+299 
-305 APQKS
+305 
-310 VAPQNSVLIQNFDT
+310 QNSVLIQNLDA
-324 TAQSSISQPLSPLQ
+324 TAQSPISQPLPPLQ
-338 IGKIPNLTPAQEQ
+338 IGKIPSLTPAQEQ

-423 PKKKREI
+423 PKKKCEI
-430 LEKFNAGEI
+430 LAKFSAGEI

-520 SDKRFIFDESE
+520 SAKRFIFDESE

-541 IERSLKAGKQ
+541 IGRSLEAGKQ

-596 CGFSMFYRASCENC
+596 CGFSTFYRASCENC
-610 GGEVMQVRK
+610 GGEVMQARK

-647 TQHKLEALLNNF
+647 TQRKLEALLNNF

-728 RQSSFFRDY
+728 RQSGFFRDY

-768 HKNEKAASEI
+768 HKNEKVASEI
-778 MNATLELLRRKQ
+778 MNVALELLRRKQ
-790 ARGSAF
+790 AGDSAF
-796 ASHDGLDARRANL
+796 ASHDGLDARQANL

-814 GNSAQQGDKQISNS
+814 ENSVQQGGGEILNF
-828 KFQSSDLREDDA
+828 KFQSSDLCGDDVN
-840 KLNRQNVSNLKNAAQ
+840 LNRQNASNLKNAAQ
-855 ISACDA
+855 ILACDGDA
-861 GAGSVNLKPERNE
+861 RSVNLKFERNE

-880 NLAAENLAG
+880 NLAVENLAE
-889 NSAQHLKEKASESF
+889 NSAQYLKEKASESF

>member
-22 FKISAYQIVSVT
+22 FKIPSYQIVSVPV
-34 IKSSV
+34 KSSV
-39 KSAVILREVAKPTF
+39 KSAVVLREVAKPNF

-64 KFTSF
+64 KFSPF

-75 FIAYYYVCEKGVAF
+75 FIANYYVCEKGVAF

-96 ETTQDL
+96 ET
-102 RNLQEDPTTER
+102 ER
-113 NCACEQIPVSELV
+113 DFANPVTKQNYISEQ
-126 SACKQTST
+126 
-134 REQNFISKQDSI
+134 
-146 TTQNS
+146 
-151 TLDDDFSA
+151 
-159 IQNSAPIQNFAL
+159 APADKQNFAL
-171 TRNSTI
+171 GKDTGITQNSA
-177 MENSVTVI
+177 
-185 NSVIAPNSAQK
+185 IAPNSTQK
-196 QNLKQAQNIISQNLA
+196 QNLKQAPNSISQNLA
-211 LNSTANSIQ
+211 LNSTSAQNSIQ
-220 AFDDGQNSASV
+220 EWDFVNEQNSVSI
-231 QNFTSDQNSAAMKT
+231 QNFTSDQNSAA
-245 AINFAA
+245 INFVAE
-251 APGSAHKQNSAIA
+251 PDPAHKQNSAIA
-264 SNSIKERDFVE
+264 PNSIQERNFAE
-275 GENSASGQN
+275 GQN
-284 FTSIQ
+284 SISIQ
-289 NFIALQNSTL
+289 NPEIVQTPTS
-299 IQNFDT
+299 
-305 APQKS
+305 
-310 VAPQNSVLIQNFDT
+310 
-324 TAQSSISQPLSPLQ
+324 PLSSLQ
-338 IGKIPNLTPAQEQ
+338 IGKIPSLTPAQEQ

-358 NETSLIFGD
+358 NGASLIFGD

-423 PKKKREI
+423 PKKKCEI

-520 SDKRFIFDESE
+520 SAKRFIFDESE

-541 IERSLKAGKQ
+541 IGRSLEAGKQ

-596 CGFSMFYRASCENC
+596 CGFSTFYRASCENC
-610 GGEVMQVRK
+610 GGEVMQARK

-647 TQHKLEALLNNF
+647 TQRKLEALLNNF

-720 QGRVVIQT
+720 QGRVLIQT
-728 RQSSFFRDY
+728 RQSGFFREY

-778 MNATLELLRRKQ
+778 MNVALELLSRKQ
-790 ARGSAF
+790 AGSSAF
-796 ASHDGLDARRANL
+796 ASHDGLDAGQANL

-814 GNSAQQGDKQISNS
+814 QNSAQQGSKQMSNS
-828 KFQSSDLREDDA
+828 KFQSSDLRGSNA
-840 KLNRQNVSNLKNAAQ
+840 NLNRQNASNLKNTAQ
-855 ISACDA
+855 ISACD
-861 GAGSVNLKPERNE
+861 GDTDSVNLKSERKSA
-874 IAQNFI
+874 AQNFI
-880 NLAAENLAG
+880 NLAAENLAE
-889 NSAQHLKEKASESF
+889 NSAQYLKEKASESF

-924 LLRASSHVPLINAA
+924 LLRASSHMPLINAA

>member
-22 FKISAYQIVSVT
+22 FKIPAYQIVSVP

-64 KFTSF
+64 KFSPF

-96 ETTQDL
+96 EMTQDL

-113 NCACEQIPVSELV
+113 NCACKQIPVSKPT

-134 REQNFISKQDSI
+134 REQNFISEQNSI
-146 TTQNS
+146 TAQNS
-151 TLDDDFSA
+151 ALDDDFSA
-159 IQNSAPIQNFAL
+159 IQNSASIQNFAL

-177 MENSVTVI
+177 SKNSVTVI
-185 NSVIAPNSAQK
+185 NSAIAPNSMQR
-196 QNLKQAQNIISQNLA
+196 QNLKQVP
-211 LNSTANSIQ
+211 NSTS
-220 AFDDGQNSASV
+220 QNSASNSITA
-231 QNFTSDQNSAAMKT
+231 QNSIQERSFVDEQNSVSIQNSTLAQNSAT
-245 AINFAA
+245 TINFVAA
-251 APGSAHKQNSAIA
+251 LEPTHKQNSAIA
-264 SNSIKERDFVE
+264 QNSIQERDFTE
-275 GENSASGQN
+275 GENSI
-284 FTSIQ
+284 SIQ
-289 NFIALQNSTL
+289 NPTSA
-299 IQNFDT
+299 
-305 APQKS
+305 
-310 VAPQNSVLIQNFDT
+310 QNSVSIQNSDAA
-324 TAQSSISQPLSPLQ
+324 AQSPIPTSLSPLQ
-338 IGKIPNLTPAQEQ
+338 IDKIPNLTPAQEQ

-430 LEKFNAGEI
+430 LAKFNAGEI

-461 DEEHDDSYKSAA
+461 DEEHDDSYKSTA

-520 SDKRFIFDESE
+520 SAKRFIFDESE

-541 IERSLKAGKQ
+541 IGRSLEAGKQ

-596 CGFSMFYRASCENC
+596 CGFSTFYRASCENC
-610 GGEVMQVRK
+610 GGEVMQARK
-619 IGTGELAAQLAARF
+619 IGTGELAAQLAAHF

-647 TQHKLEALLNNF
+647 TQRKLEALLNNF

-728 RQSSFFRDY
+728 RQSGFFRDY

-778 MNATLELLRRKQ
+778 MNVALDLLRRKQ
-790 ARGSAF
+790 AGSSAF
-796 ASHDGLDARRANL
+796 ASHDGLNARRANL

-814 GNSAQQGDKQISNS
+814 QNSAQQSGKQISNF
-828 KFQSSDLREDDA
+828 KFQSSDMREGDVN
-840 KLNRQNVSNLKNAAQ
+840 LNRQNASNLKNAAQ

-861 GAGSVNLKPERNE
+861 DAGSVNLKPERNGA
-874 IAQNFI
+874 AQNFI
-880 NLAAENLAG
+880 NLAAENLAE

-938 RALEHLPVEIDM
+938 RTLEHLPVEIDM

>member
-22 FKISAYQIVSVT
+22 FKIPAYQIVLVPV
-34 IKSSV
+34 KSSV
-39 KSAVILREVAKPTF
+39 KSAMILRKVSKPSF

-64 KFTSF
+64 KFSSF

-89 GIFEPAS
+89 GIFEPSS

-113 NCACEQIPVSELV
+113 NCACKQA
-126 SACKQTST
+126 SA
-134 REQNFISKQDSI
+134 REQNFIFEQNFITARNSAFDWGFSATHNSASI
-146 TTQNS
+146 QNS
-151 TLDDDFSA
+151 TL
-159 IQNSAPIQNFAL
+159 
-171 TRNSTI
+171 TRNSITT
-177 MENSVTVI
+177 ENSVTVI
-185 NSVIAPNSAQK
+185 NSVIAPNSTQK
-196 QNLKQAQNIISQNLA
+196 QNLKRTPNSISQNLA
-211 LNSTANSIQ
+211 LNSTAAQNPIQERDFVDEQNSVSIQ
-220 AFDDGQNSASV
+220 NSTLAQNSV
-231 QNFTSDQNSAAMKT
+231 AMKT

-251 APGSAHKQNSAIA
+251 APSLAHKQNFAIA
-264 SNSIKERDFVE
+264 QNSIQEQNFTE
-275 GENSASGQN
+275 GENSI
-284 FTSIQ
+284 SIQ
-289 NFIALQNSTL
+289 NSTS
-299 IQNFDT
+299 
-305 APQKS
+305 A
-310 VAPQNSVLIQNFDT
+310 QNSVLIQNSDAA
-324 TAQSSISQPLSPLQ
+324 AQSPVLPSLSPLQ

-383 LAAGKQ
+383 LAVGKQ

-399 TPQMTKRLQSYFGER
+399 TPQMTKRLKSYFGEL

-430 LEKFNAGEI
+430 LAKFNAGEI

-520 SDKRFIFDESE
+520 SAKRFIFDESE

-541 IERSLKAGKQ
+541 IGRSLEAGKQ

-596 CGFSMFYRASCENC
+596 CGFSTFYKASCENC
-610 GGEVMQVRK
+610 GGEVMQARK

-633 PSARIAKFDRDEIT
+633 PNARIAKFDRDEIT
-647 TQHKLEALLNNF
+647 TQRKLEALLNNF

-685 VIMGIDEHLSY
+685 VIMGIDDHLSY
-696 PDFRAREKTL
+696 SDFRAREKTL

-728 RQSSFFRDY
+728 RQSGFFRDY

-768 HKNEKAASEI
+768 HKNEKTASEI
-778 MNATLELLRRKQ
+778 MNAALELLRRKQ
-790 ARGSAF
+790 AGGSAF

-814 GNSAQQGDKQISNS
+814 GNSAQQGHKQISNS

-880 NLAAENLAG
+880 NLETENLAE

>member
-22 FKISAYQIVSVT
+22 FKIPTYQIVSVT

-64 KFTSF
+64 KFSPF

-146 TTQNS
+146 TAQNS
-151 TLDDDFSA
+151 VLDDDFSA
-159 IQNSAPIQNFAL
+159 THNSASIQNSTL
-171 TRNSTI
+171 TRNSTTT
-177 MENSVTVI
+177 ENSVTVI
-185 NSVIAPNSAQK
+185 NSVIAPNSIQR
-196 QNLKQAQNIISQNLA
+196 QNLKQVPNPTS
-211 LNSTANSIQ
+211 
-220 AFDDGQNSASV
+220 QNSASNSTSA
-231 QNFTSDQNSAAMKT
+231 QNSIQERDFVDEQNSASIQNFALIQNSVAMKT
-245 AINFAA
+245 AINFVAE
-251 APGSAHKQNSAIA
+251 PDPTHKQNFAIA
-264 SNSIKERDFVE
+264 QNLTQERDFAK
-275 GENSASGQN
+275 GENSV
-284 FTSIQ
+284 SIQ
-289 NFIALQNSTL
+289 NPISAQNSIS
-299 IQNFDT
+299 IQNPET
-305 APQKS
+305 
-310 VAPQNSVLIQNFDT
+310 VQNP
-324 TAQSSISQPLSPLQ
+324 ASSLSPLQ

-430 LEKFNAGEI
+430 LAKFNAGEI

-520 SDKRFIFDESE
+520 SAKRFIFDESE
-531 TGLSPKILTE
+531 TGLSFKILTE
-541 IERSLKAGKQ
+541 IRRSLEADKQ

-596 CGFSMFYRASCENC
+596 CGFSTFYRASCENC
-610 GGEVMQVRK
+610 GGEVMQARK

-647 TQHKLEALLNNF
+647 TQRKLEALLNNF

-728 RQSSFFRDY
+728 RQSGFFRDY

-768 HKNEKAASEI
+768 HKNENAASEI
-778 MNATLELLRRKQ
+778 MSAALEILRRKQ
-790 ARGSAF
+790 AGGSAF
-796 ASHDGLDARRANL
+796 VSHDGLDARRANL

-814 GNSAQQGDKQISNS
+814 QNSVQQGGKRMSNF
-828 KFQSSDLREDDA
+828 KFQSPDLRGSDA
-840 KLNRQNVSNLKNAAQ
+840 NLNRQNASNLKNTAQ
-855 ISACDA
+855 ISACD
-861 GAGSVNLKPERNE
+861 GDAGSVNLKPERNGA
-874 IAQNFI
+874 AQNFI
-880 NLAAENLAG
+880 NLAAENSAE

>member
-22 FKISAYQIVSVT
+22 FKIPAYQIVSVPV
-34 IKSSV
+34 KSSV
-39 KSAVILREVAKPTF
+39 KSAILLCEVAKPNF

-64 KFTSF
+64 KFTQF
-69 QIALAN
+69 QSTLAN
-75 FIAYYYVCEKGVAF
+75 FIAHYYVCEKGVAF
-89 GIFEPAS
+89 GVFEPAS
-96 ETTQDL
+96 KTTQDFA
-102 RNLQEDPTTER
+102 NLATKQ
-113 NCACEQIPVSELV
+113 NCAPEQ
-126 SACKQTST
+126 
-134 REQNFISKQDSI
+134 
-146 TTQNS
+146 
-151 TLDDDFSA
+151 TLADK
-159 IQNSAPIQNFAL
+159 QNFAL
-171 TRNSTI
+171 DGNFGVTQ
-177 MENSVTVI
+177 NSVTM
-185 NSVIAPNSAQK
+185 PNFSQK
-196 QNLKQAQNIISQNLA
+196 QNLKQVPNFISKNLA
-211 LNSTANSIQ
+211 LNSTSAQNSIQ
-220 AFDDGQNSASV
+220 EWDFVNEQNSVSI
-231 QNFTSDQNSAAMKT
+231 QNFTSDQNSAA
-245 AINFAA
+245 INFVAE
-251 APGSAHKQNSAIA
+251 PDPAHKQNSAIA
-264 SNSIKERDFVE
+264 PNSIQERNFAE
-275 GENSASGQN
+275 GQN
-284 FTSIQ
+284 SISIQ
-289 NFIALQNSTL
+289 NPEIVQTPTS
-299 IQNFDT
+299 
-305 APQKS
+305 
-310 VAPQNSVLIQNFDT
+310 
-324 TAQSSISQPLSPLQ
+324 PLSPLQ
-338 IGKIPNLTPAQEQ
+338 IGKIPSLTPAQEQ

-358 NETSLIFGD
+358 NGASLIFGD

-423 PKKKREI
+423 PKKKCEI

-520 SDKRFIFDESE
+520 SAKRFIFDESE

-541 IERSLKAGKQ
+541 IGRSLEAGKQ

-596 CGFSMFYRASCENC
+596 CGFSTFYRASCENC
-610 GGEVMQVRK
+610 GGEVMQARK

-647 TQHKLEALLNNF
+647 TQRKLEALLNNF

-720 QGRVVIQT
+720 QGRVLIQT
-728 RQSSFFRDY
+728 RQSGFFGDY

-768 HKNEKAASEI
+768 HKNENAASEI
-778 MNATLELLRRKQ
+778 MNVALELLRRKQ
-790 ARGSAF
+790 AGDSAF
-796 ASHDGLDARRANL
+796 ASHDGLDARQANL

-814 GNSAQQGDKQISNS
+814 QNSAQQSGKQISNF
-828 KFQSSDLREDDA
+828 KFQSSDLCGDDVN
-840 KLNRQNVSNLKNAAQ
+840 LNRQKNASNLKNNAQ
-855 ISACDA
+855 ISARYMD
-861 GAGSVNLKPERNE
+861 GDVDSVNLKPERNE

-880 NLAAENLAG
+880 NLAPKNSAE
-889 NSAQHLKEKASESF
+889 NSAQYLKKKTSESF

>member
-96 ETTQDL
+96 DTAQDL
-102 RNLQEDPTTER
+102 RNSQEDPMTER

-126 SACKQTST
+126 SACKQAST
-134 REQNFISKQDSI
+134 REQNFISEQNSI
-146 TTQNS
+146 TAQNS
-151 TLDDDFSA
+151 TLDGNFNAVQNSIS
-159 IQNSAPIQNFAL
+159 IQNSAL
-171 TRNSTI
+171 TRNSTTA
-177 MENSVTVI
+177 ENSVTVI
-185 NSVIAPNSAQK
+185 NSVIAPNSMQR
-196 QNLKQAQNIISQNLA
+196 QNLKQAQDIIFQNLA
-211 LNSTANSIQ
+211 SNSTAAQNSIQ
-220 AFDDGQNSASV
+220 ERDFVDEQNSASI
-231 QNFTSDQNSAAMKT
+231 QNSTSAQNSATMK
-245 AINFAA
+245 ADINFATT
-251 APGSAHKQNSAIA
+251 PSSAYKQNSATTQ
-264 SNSIKERDFVE
+264 NSIQEQNFTE
-275 GENSASGQN
+275 GENSI
-284 FTSIQ
+284 SIQ
-289 NFIALQNSTL
+289 NSTS
-299 IQNFDT
+299 
-305 APQKS
+305 A
-310 VAPQNSVLIQNFDT
+310 QNSVLIQNFYA
-324 TAQSSISQPLSPLQ
+324 TAQSPISQSLSPLK

-430 LEKFNAGEI
+430 LAKFNAGEI

-520 SDKRFIFDESE
+520 SAKRFIFDESE

-541 IERSLKAGKQ
+541 IGRSLEAGKQ

-562 KYMVCENC
+562 KYMICENC

-596 CGFSMFYRASCENC
+596 CGFSTFYRASCENC
-610 GGEVMQVRK
+610 GGEVMQARK
-619 IGTGELAAQLAARF
+619 IGTGELAAQLTARF
-633 PSARIAKFDRDEIT
+633 PSTRIAKFDRDEIT
-647 TQHKLEALLNNF
+647 TQRKLEALLNNF

-728 RQSSFFRDY
+728 RQSGFFRDY

-778 MNATLELLRRKQ
+778 MNVALDLLRRKQ
-790 ARGSAF
+790 AGGSAF
-796 ASHDGLDARRANL
+796 VLHDGLDARRANL

-814 GNSAQQGDKQISNS
+814 ENSAQHGSKQMSNF
-828 KFQSSDLREDDA
+828 KFQSLDLCGSNA
-840 KLNRQNVSNLKNAAQ
+840 NSNHQKNTSNLKNNAQ
-855 ISACDA
+855 ISACD
-861 GAGSVNLKPERNE
+861 GDMDSVNLNSERKSA
-874 IAQNFI
+874 AQNFI
-880 NLAAENLAG
+880 NLAAENLAE
-889 NSAQHLKEKASESF
+889 NSAQYLKEKASESF

-924 LLRASSHVPLINAA
+924 LLRAGSHVPLINAA

>member
-22 FKISAYQIVSVT
+22 FKISAYQIVSVPV
-34 IKSSV
+34 KSSV
-39 KSAVILREVAKPTF
+39 KSAVILREVAKPSF

-64 KFTSF
+64 KFSPF

-89 GIFEPAS
+89 GIFEPSS
-96 ETTQDL
+96 ETTQDFA
-102 RNLQEDPTTER
+102 NLATNQ
-113 NCACEQIPVSELV
+113 NCAPEQ
-126 SACKQTST
+126 
-134 REQNFISKQDSI
+134 
-146 TTQNS
+146 
-151 TLDDDFSA
+151 TLADK
-159 IQNSAPIQNFAL
+159 QNFAL
-171 TRNSTI
+171 GKDTGITQNFAT
-177 MENSVTVI
+177 
-185 NSVIAPNSAQK
+185 APNSTQK
-196 QNLKQAQNIISQNLA
+196 QNLKQAS
-211 LNSTANSIQ
+211 NSNS
-220 AFDDGQNSASV
+220 QNSASNSITAQNSIQERDFV
-231 QNFTSDQNSAAMKT
+231 DELNSASIQNFALIQNSAAMKT

-251 APGSAHKQNSAIA
+251 EPDPTHKQNFAIA
-264 SNSIKERDFVE
+264 QNSIQEWDFTE
-275 GENSASGQN
+275 EENSI
-284 FTSIQ
+284 SIQ
-289 NFIALQNSTL
+289 NSTSAQSFVSIQNSY
-299 IQNFDT
+299 
-305 APQKS
+305 A
-310 VAPQNSVLIQNFDT
+310 A
-324 TAQSSISQPLSPLQ
+324 AQSPVLPSISPLQ

-374 IYIALIAQA
+374 IYIALIAQT

-520 SDKRFIFDESE
+520 SAKRFIFDESE

-541 IERSLKAGKQ
+541 IGRSLEAGKQ

-596 CGFSMFYRASCENC
+596 CGFSAFYRASCENC
-610 GGEVMQVRK
+610 GGEVMQARK
-619 IGTGELAAQLAARF
+619 IGTGELSAQLAAHF
-633 PSARIAKFDRDEIT
+633 PNARIAKFDRDEIT
-647 TQHKLEALLNNF
+647 TQRKLEVLLNNF

-728 RQSSFFRDY
+728 RQSGFFRDY

-778 MNATLELLRRKQ
+778 MNVALELLRRKQ
-790 ARGSAF
+790 AGDSAF
-796 ASHDGLDARRANL
+796 ISHDGLDTGSKRASLN
-809 SALNL
+809 ALNL
-814 GNSAQQGDKQISNS
+814 ENAAGGGSSEISNS
-828 KFQSSDLREDDA
+828 KFQSSDLRGSNA
-840 KLNRQNVSNLKNAAQ
+840 NSNRQNASNLKNNAQ
-855 ISACDA
+855 ISACDG
-861 GAGSVNLKPERNE
+861 GADSVNLKPERNG
-874 IAQNFI
+874 AVQNFI
-880 NLAAENLAG
+880 NLVAENPTE

>member
-22 FKISAYQIVSVT
+22 FKIPTYQIVSVT

-64 KFTSF
+64 KFSPF

-134 REQNFISKQDSI
+134 HEQNFISKQDSI
-146 TTQNS
+146 TAQNS
-151 TLDDDFSA
+151 VLDDDFSA
-159 IQNSAPIQNFAL
+159 THNSASIQNSTL
-171 TRNSTI
+171 TRNSTTT
-177 MENSVTVI
+177 ENSVTII
-185 NSVIAPNSAQK
+185 NSVIAPNSIQR
-196 QNLKQAQNIISQNLA
+196 QNLKQVPNPTS
-211 LNSTANSIQ
+211 
-220 AFDDGQNSASV
+220 QNSASNSTSA
-231 QNFTSDQNSAAMKT
+231 QNSIQERDFVDEQNSASIQNFALIQNSVAMKT
-245 AINFAA
+245 AINFVAE
-251 APGSAHKQNSAIA
+251 PDPTHKQNFAIA
-264 SNSIKERDFVE
+264 QNLTQERDFAK
-275 GENSASGQN
+275 GENSI
-284 FTSIQ
+284 SIQ
-289 NFIALQNSTL
+289 NSTSAQNSIS
-299 IQNFDT
+299 IQNPET
-305 APQKS
+305 
-310 VAPQNSVLIQNFDT
+310 VQNPVSLL
-324 TAQSSISQPLSPLQ
+324 SSLQ

-414 LGVWHSKIS
+414 LGVWHSKIL

-430 LEKFNAGEI
+430 LEKFNSGEI

-520 SDKRFIFDESE
+520 SAKRFIFDESE

-541 IERSLKAGKQ
+541 IGRSLEAGKQ

-596 CGFSMFYRASCENC
+596 CGFSTFYRASCENC
-610 GGEVMQVRK
+610 GGEVMQARK
-619 IGTGELAAQLAARF
+619 IGTGELAAQLAVRF

-647 TQHKLEALLNNF
+647 TQRKLEALLNNF

-728 RQSSFFRDY
+728 RQSGFFRDY

-768 HKNEKAASEI
+768 HKNEKVASEI
-778 MNATLELLRRKQ
+778 MNVALELLRRKQ
-790 ARGSAF
+790 AGDSAF
-796 ASHDGLDARRANL
+796 ASHDGLDARQANL

-814 GNSAQQGDKQISNS
+814 ENAAQQGSKQMSIF
-828 KFQSSDLREDDA
+828 KFQSSDPRESNA
-840 KLNRQNVSNLKNAAQ
+840 NLNYQKNASNLKNTAQ
-855 ISACDA
+855 ILACDA
-861 GAGSVNLKPERNE
+861 GTGSVNLKPERKSSV
-874 IAQNFI
+874 QNFI
-880 NLAAENLAG
+880 NLATENAAEN
-889 NSAQHLKEKASESF
+889 SVQYLKEKASESF

>member
-22 FKISAYQIVSVT
+22 FKILAYQIVSVPV
-34 IKSSV
+34 KLSV
-39 KSAVILREVAKPTF
+39 KSAVILREVSKPSF

-64 KFTSF
+64 KFSSF
-69 QIALAN
+69 QSTLAN
-75 FIAYYYVCEKGVAF
+75 FIAHYYVCEKGVAF

-96 ETTQDL
+96 EMTQDFV
-102 RNLQEDPTTER
+102 NLATKQ
-113 NCACEQIPVSELV
+113 NCASGQTLADRQNFALGRDATVTQNFATAPNSTQKQNLKQAPNSISQNLALKSTAAQNSIQELDFV
-126 SACKQTST
+126 N
-134 REQNFISKQDSI
+134 EQNSVSI
-146 TTQNS
+146 QNS
-151 TLDDDFSA
+151 TLA
-159 IQNSAPIQNFAL
+159 QNSATTINFVTTLGSIHKQNSA
-171 TRNSTI
+171 
-177 MENSVTVI
+177 
-185 NSVIAPNSAQK
+185 IAPNSAQK
-196 QNLKQAQNIISQNLA
+196 QN
-211 LNSTANSIQ
+211 SI
-220 AFDDGQNSASV
+220 
-231 QNFTSDQNSAAMKT
+231 
-245 AINFAA
+245 
-251 APGSAHKQNSAIA
+251 
-264 SNSIKERDFVE
+264 
-275 GENSASGQN
+275 
-284 FTSIQ
+284 SIQ
-289 NFIALQNSTL
+289 NSDAAAQNP
-299 IQNFDT
+299 
-305 APQKS
+305 APPS
-310 VAPQNSVLIQNFDT
+310 
-324 TAQSSISQPLSPLQ
+324 LSPLQ

-374 IYIALIAQA
+374 IYISLIAQA

-430 LEKFNAGEI
+430 LAKFNAGEI

-520 SDKRFIFDESE
+520 SAKRFIFDESE

-541 IERSLKAGKQ
+541 IGRSLEAGKQ

-596 CGFSMFYRASCENC
+596 CGFSTFYKASCENC
-610 GGEVMQVRK
+610 GGEVMQARK

-647 TQHKLEALLNNF
+647 TQRKLEALLNNF

-728 RQSSFFRDY
+728 RQSGFFRDY

-768 HKNEKAASEI
+768 HKNEKAAGEI
-778 MNATLELLRRKQ
+778 MSAALELLRHKQ
-790 ARGSAF
+790 ARGSTS
-796 ASHDGLDARRANL
+796 ASHDGLDARQANL

-814 GNSAQQGDKQISNS
+814 QNSAQQGGKQISNS
-828 KFQSSDLREDDA
+828 KFQSSDLCRDDA
-840 KLNRQNVSNLKNAAQ
+840 NLNRQNASNLKNAAQ

-861 GAGSVNLKPERNE
+861 GADSVNLKPERNGA
-874 IAQNFI
+874 AQNFI
-880 NLAAENLAG
+880 NLETENPAG
-889 NSAQHLKEKASESF
+889 NSAQYLKEKASESF

-924 LLRASSHVPLINAA
+924 LLRASSHMPLINAA
-938 RALEHLPVEIDM
+938 RTLEYLPVEIDM

>member
-22 FKISAYQIVSVT
+22 FKIPAYQIVSVPV
-34 IKSSV
+34 KSSV
-39 KSAVILREVAKPTF
+39 KSAVILCEVAKPTF

-75 FIAYYYVCEKGVAF
+75 FIAYYYVCEKSVAF

-96 ETTQDL
+96 DTAQDFA
-102 RNLQEDPTTER
+102 NPVTKQDCTSEQTPTG
-113 NCACEQIPVSELV
+113 
-126 SACKQTST
+126 
-134 REQNFISKQDSI
+134 EQNLALSIDS
-146 TTQNS
+146 
-151 TLDDDFSA
+151 SA
-159 IQNSAPIQNFAL
+159 IQNSA
-171 TRNSTI
+171 T
-177 MENSVTVI
+177 
-185 NSVIAPNSAQK
+185 APNSMQK
-196 QNLKQAQNIISQNLA
+196 QNLKQAPNSISQNLA
-211 LNSTANSIQ
+211 LNSTAAQNSIQ
-220 AFDDGQNSASV
+220 ERDFVDEQNSVSIQNSTLAQNSAM
-231 QNFTSDQNSAAMKT
+231 T
-245 AINFAA
+245 INFAA
-251 APGSAHKQNSAIA
+251 APSSAYKQNSATA
-264 SNSIKERDFVE
+264 QNSTQERDFAK
-275 GENSASGQN
+275 GENSV
-284 FTSIQ
+284 SIQ
-289 NFIALQNSTL
+289 NSTSAQNSIS
-299 IQNFDT
+299 IQNSD
-305 APQKS
+305 A
-310 VAPQNSVLIQNFDT
+310 A
-324 TAQSSISQPLSPLQ
+324 AQSPIPTSLSPLQ

-610 GGEVMQVRK
+610 GGEVMQARK

-647 TQHKLEALLNNF
+647 TQRKLEALLNNF

-728 RQSSFFRDY
+728 RQSGFFRDY

-768 HKNEKAASEI
+768 HKNENAASEI
-778 MNATLELLRRKQ
+778 MNMALELLRRKQ
-790 ARGSAF
+790 AGGSAF
-796 ASHDGLDARRANL
+796 ASHDGLDAGQANL

-814 GNSAQQGDKQISNS
+814 QNSAQQGGKQISNS
-828 KFQSSDLREDDA
+828 KFKSSDLCRDDVN
-840 KLNRQNVSNLKNAAQ
+840 LNRQNASNLKNTAQ
-855 ISACDA
+855 ISACDGDA
-861 GAGSVNLKPERNE
+861 DSVNLKPERKSS
-874 IAQNFI
+874 AQNFI
-880 NLAAENLAG
+880 NLAAENLAE
-889 NSAQHLKEKASESF
+889 NSAQYLKEKASESF

-924 LLRASSHVPLINAA
+924 LLRAGSHVPLINAA

>member
-22 FKISAYQIVSVT
+22 FKISAYQIVSVP

-64 KFTSF
+64 KFSPF

-75 FIAYYYVCEKGVAF
+75 FIAHYYVCEKGVAF

-96 ETTQDL
+96 DTTQDFV
-102 RNLQEDPTTER
+102 NPTTKQDYTS
-113 NCACEQIPVSELV
+113 EQIPVGE
-126 SACKQTST
+126 
-134 REQNFISKQDSI
+134 
-146 TTQNS
+146 
-151 TLDDDFSA
+151 
-159 IQNSAPIQNFAL
+159 QNFAL
-171 TRNSTI
+171 GKGADIARNFAT
-177 MENSVTVI
+177 
-185 NSVIAPNSAQK
+185 APNSTQK
-196 QNLKQAQNIISQNLA
+196 QNLKQVPNSILQNLA
-211 LNSTANSIQ
+211 SNFIVAQNSIQ
-220 AFDDGQNSASV
+220 ERGFVDEQNSVSIQNSTLVQNSA
-231 QNFTSDQNSAAMKT
+231 TT
-245 AINFAA
+245 INFAA
-251 APGSAHKQNSAIA
+251 APSSAYKQNFAIAQNSIQERDFTEGENFVSIQNSTSARNSAIA
-264 SNSIKERDFVE
+264 
-275 GENSASGQN
+275 
-284 FTSIQ
+284 
-289 NFIALQNSTL
+289 QNSDAAVQTP
-299 IQNFDT
+299 
-305 APQKS
+305 AS
-310 VAPQNSVLIQNFDT
+310 
-324 TAQSSISQPLSPLQ
+324 PLSPLQ

-383 LAAGKQ
+383 LASGKQ

-430 LEKFNAGEI
+430 LAKFNAGEI
-439 RLIAGARSALF
+439 KLIAGARSALL

-507 KQPHFRLRGTYFS
+507 KQPHFRLHGTYFS
-520 SDKRFIFDESE
+520 SAKRFIFDESE

-541 IERSLKAGKQ
+541 IGRSLEAGKQ

-596 CGFSMFYRASCENC
+596 CGFSTFYRASCENC
-610 GGEVMQVRK
+610 GGEVMQARK

-647 TQHKLEALLNNF
+647 TQRKLEALLNNF

-728 RQSSFFRDY
+728 RQSGFFRDY

-778 MNATLELLRRKQ
+778 MNVALELLRRKQ
-790 ARGSAF
+790 AGDSAF
-796 ASHDGLDARRANL
+796 ASRDGLDARRANL

-814 GNSAQQGDKQISNS
+814 ENSAQQSGKQISNF
-828 KFQSSDLREDDA
+828 KFQSSDLCGGDVN
-840 KLNRQNVSNLKNAAQ
+840 LNRQNVSNLKNAAQ

-880 NLAAENLAG
+880 NLAAENTAE
-889 NSAQHLKEKASESF
+889 NSVQYLKEKTSESF

>member
-22 FKISAYQIVSVT
+22 FKIPTYQIVSVPV
-34 IKSSV
+34 KSSV

-64 KFTSF
+64 KFSPF

-75 FIAYYYVCEKGVAF
+75 FIAHYYVCEKGVAF
-89 GIFEPAS
+89 GIFEPSS
-96 ETTQDL
+96 ETAQDFA
-102 RNLQEDPTTER
+102 NPATKQD
-113 NCACEQIPVSELV
+113 CASEQIPAGE
-126 SACKQTST
+126 
-134 REQNFISKQDSI
+134 
-146 TTQNS
+146 
-151 TLDDDFSA
+151 
-159 IQNSAPIQNFAL
+159 QNFAL
-171 TRNSTI
+171 GKDTGITQNFATTPNST
-177 MENSVTVI
+177 
-185 NSVIAPNSAQK
+185 QK
-196 QNLKQAQNIISQNLA
+196 QNLKRAPNSISQNLA

-220 AFDDGQNSASV
+220 AFDDGQNFVSIP
-231 QNFTSDQNSAAMKT
+231 NFTSDQNSAAMKT
-245 AINFAA
+245 AINFAT
-251 APGSAHKQNSAIA
+251 APSSAHKQNFAIA
-264 SNSIKERDFVE
+264 QNSIQERDFTE
-275 GENSASGQN
+275 GENSI
-284 FTSIQ
+284 SIQ
-289 NFIALQNSTL
+289 NSTS
-299 IQNFDT
+299 
-305 APQKS
+305 A
-310 VAPQNSVLIQNFDT
+310 QNSVLIQNFDA
-324 TAQSSISQPLSPLQ
+324 TAQSPISQPLSLLQ

-383 LAAGKQ
+383 LAVGKQ

-430 LEKFNAGEI
+430 LAKFNAGEI

-520 SDKRFIFDESE
+520 SAKRFIFDESE
-531 TGLSPKILTE
+531 TGLNPKILTE
-541 IERSLKAGKQ
+541 IERSLEAGKQ

-596 CGFSMFYRASCENC
+596 CGFSTFYKASCENC
-610 GGEVMQVRK
+610 GGEVMQARK

-647 TQHKLEALLNNF
+647 TQRKLEALLNNF

-728 RQSSFFRDY
+728 RQSGFFRDY

-778 MNATLELLRRKQ
+778 MNVALDLLRRKQ
-790 ARGSAF
+790 AGDSAF
-796 ASHDGLDARRANL
+796 APCDGLDARRANL

-814 GNSAQQGDKQISNS
+814 KNPAQQGDKQMSNF
-828 KFQSSDLREDDA
+828 KFQSSDLRGDDVN
-840 KLNRQNVSNLKNAAQ
+840 LNRQNASNLKNTAQ

-861 GAGSVNLKPERNE
+861 GADSVNLKPEINGA
-874 IAQNFI
+874 AQNFI
-880 NLAAENLAG
+880 NLAAENAAE
-889 NSAQHLKEKASESF
+889 NSAQYLKEKTSESF

>member
-22 FKISAYQIVSVT
+22 FKILAYQIVSVPV
-34 IKSSV
+34 KSSV
-39 KSAVILREVAKPTF
+39 KSAVILCEVSKPSF
-53 KTKEILEISQL
+53 KTKEISEISQL
-64 KFTSF
+64 KFSSF
-69 QIALAN
+69 QSTLAN
-75 FIAYYYVCEKGVAF
+75 FIAHYYVCEKGVAF

-96 ETTQDL
+96 ETERDFANPATKQDCTSEQTPAGE
-102 RNLQEDPTTER
+102 RNL
-113 NCACEQIPVSELV
+113 ALGI
-126 SACKQTST
+126 
-134 REQNFISKQDSI
+134 DS
-146 TTQNS
+146 
-151 TLDDDFSA
+151 SA
-159 IQNSAPIQNFAL
+159 IQNSA
-171 TRNSTI
+171 T
-177 MENSVTVI
+177 
-185 NSVIAPNSAQK
+185 APNFVQK

-211 LNSTANSIQ
+211 FNSTANSIQ
-220 AFDDGQNSASV
+220 AFDDGQNSVSI
-231 QNFTSDQNSAAMKT
+231 QKFTSDQNSAATKT

-251 APGSAHKQNSAIA
+251 PPGSAYKQNSIIVQ
-264 SNSIKERDFVE
+264 NLTQERDFAE
-275 GENSASGQN
+275 GENYV
-284 FTSIQ
+284 SIQ
-289 NFIALQNSTL
+289 NSASAQNSIS
-299 IQNFDT
+299 IQNSD
-305 APQKS
+305 A
-310 VAPQNSVLIQNFDT
+310 A
-324 TAQSSISQPLSPLQ
+324 AQSPVPPSLPPLQ

-374 IYIALIAQA
+374 IYIALIAQV

-430 LEKFNAGEI
+430 LAKFNASEI

-520 SDKRFIFDESE
+520 SAKRFIFDESE

-541 IERSLKAGKQ
+541 IGRSLETGKQ

-596 CGFSMFYRASCENC
+596 CGFSTFYKASCENC
-610 GGEVMQVRK
+610 GGEVMQARK

-647 TQHKLEALLNNF
+647 TQRKLEALLNNF

-778 MNATLELLRRKQ
+778 MNVALDLLRRKR
-790 ARGSAF
+790 AGGSAF
-796 ASHDGLDARRANL
+796 ASHDRLDTGSKRASL
-809 SALNL
+809 DALNL
-814 GNSAQQGDKQISNS
+814 ENSAQQGSKQMSNF
-828 KFQSSDLREDDA
+828 KFQGSDLRESYVNLSSQKNA
-840 KLNRQNVSNLKNAAQ
+840 SNLKNAAQ
-855 ISACDA
+855 ISACDEEA
-861 GAGSVNLKPERNE
+861 DNVNLKPERNE

-880 NLAAENLAG
+880 NLAAENTAE
-889 NSAQHLKEKASESF
+889 NSTQYLKEKASESF

>member
-22 FKISAYQIVSVT
+22 FKIPAYQIVSVP

-64 KFTSF
+64 KFSPF

-96 ETTQDL
+96 EMTQDL

-113 NCACEQIPVSELV
+113 NCACKQIPVSKPT

-134 REQNFISKQDSI
+134 REQNFISEQNSI
-146 TTQNS
+146 TAQNS
-151 TLDDDFSA
+151 ALDDDFSA
-159 IQNSAPIQNFAL
+159 IQNSASIQNFAL

-177 MENSVTVI
+177 SKNSVTVI
-185 NSVIAPNSAQK
+185 NSAIAPNSMQR
-196 QNLKQAQNIISQNLA
+196 QNLKQVP
-211 LNSTANSIQ
+211 NSTS
-220 AFDDGQNSASV
+220 QNSASNSITA
-231 QNFTSDQNSAAMKT
+231 QNSIQERSFVDEQNSVSIQNSTLAQNSAT
-245 AINFAA
+245 TINFVAA
-251 APGSAHKQNSAIA
+251 LEPTHKQNSAIA
-264 SNSIKERDFVE
+264 QNSIQERDFTE
-275 GENSASGQN
+275 GENSI
-284 FTSIQ
+284 SIQ
-289 NFIALQNSTL
+289 NPTSA
-299 IQNFDT
+299 
-305 APQKS
+305 
-310 VAPQNSVLIQNFDT
+310 QNSVSIQNSDAA
-324 TAQSSISQPLSPLQ
+324 AQSPIPTSLSPLQ
-338 IGKIPNLTPAQEQ
+338 IDKIPNLTPAQEQ

-430 LEKFNAGEI
+430 LAKFNAGEI

-461 DEEHDDSYKSAA
+461 DEEHDDSYKSTA
-473 APRLNARDAAIFVG
+473 APRLNARNAAIFVG

-520 SDKRFIFDESE
+520 SAKRFIFDESE

-541 IERSLKAGKQ
+541 IGRSLEAGKQ

-596 CGFSMFYRASCENC
+596 CGFSTFYRASCENC
-610 GGEVMQVRK
+610 GGEVMQARK
-619 IGTGELAAQLAARF
+619 IGTGELAAQLAAHF

-647 TQHKLEALLNNF
+647 TQRKLEALLNNF

-728 RQSSFFRDY
+728 RQSGFFRDY

-778 MNATLELLRRKQ
+778 MNVALDLLRRKQ
-790 ARGSAF
+790 AGSSAF
-796 ASHDGLDARRANL
+796 ASHDGLNARRANL

-814 GNSAQQGDKQISNS
+814 QNSAQQSGKQISNF
-828 KFQSSDLREDDA
+828 KFQSSDMREGDVN
-840 KLNRQNVSNLKNAAQ
+840 LNRQNASNLKNAAQ

-861 GAGSVNLKPERNE
+861 DAGSVNLKPERNGA
-874 IAQNFI
+874 AQNFI
-880 NLAAENLAG
+880 NLAAENLAE

-938 RALEHLPVEIDM
+938 RTLEHLPVEIDM

>member
-22 FKISAYQIVSVT
+22 FKIPAYQIVSVPV
-34 IKSSV
+34 KSSV
-39 KSAVILREVAKPTF
+39 KSAVILCEVSKPSF
-53 KTKEILEISQL
+53 KTKEILEILQL
-64 KFTSF
+64 KFSPF

-75 FIAYYYVCEKGVAF
+75 FIAHYYVCEKGVAF
-89 GIFEPAS
+89 GIFEPSS

-113 NCACEQIPVSELV
+113 NCACEQIPVSKPT
-126 SACKQTST
+126 STCKQTST
-134 REQNFISKQDSI
+134 REQNFISEQNSI
-146 TTQNS
+146 TAQNS
-151 TLDDDFSA
+151 
-159 IQNSAPIQNFAL
+159 AL

-177 MENSVTVI
+177 SKNSVTVI
-185 NSVIAPNSAQK
+185 NSAIAPNSAQK

-211 LNSTANSIQ
+211 PNSTAAQNPIQERDFVDEQNSVSIQ
-220 AFDDGQNSASV
+220 NSTLA
-231 QNFTSDQNSAAMKT
+231 QNSAAMKT

-251 APGSAHKQNSAIA
+251 APGSAHKQNSATTQ
-264 SNSIKERDFVE
+264 NSTQERDFAK
-275 GENSASGQN
+275 GENSV
-284 FTSIQ
+284 SIQ
-289 NFIALQNSTL
+289 NSTS
-299 IQNFDT
+299 
-305 APQKS
+305 A
-310 VAPQNSVLIQNFDT
+310 QNSVPIQNLDA
-324 TAQSSISQPLSPLQ
+324 TAQSPISPSLSTLQ
-338 IGKIPNLTPAQEQ
+338 ISKIPNLTPAQEQ

-374 IYIALIAQA
+374 IYITLIAQA

-423 PKKKREI
+423 PKKKCEI

-439 RLIAGARSALF
+439 RLVAGARSALF

-520 SDKRFIFDESE
+520 SAKRFIFDESE

-541 IERSLKAGKQ
+541 IGRSLEAGKQ

-596 CGFSMFYRASCENC
+596 CGFSTFYKASCENC
-610 GGEVMQVRK
+610 GGEVMQARK

-647 TQHKLEALLNNF
+647 TQRKLEALLNNF

-728 RQSSFFRDY
+728 RQSGFFRDY

-778 MNATLELLRRKQ
+778 MNAALELLRRKQ
-790 ARGSAF
+790 AGDSAF
-796 ASHDGLDARRANL
+796 ASHDGLDARQANL

-814 GNSAQQGDKQISNS
+814 ENSAQQSGKQISNF
-828 KFQSSDLREDDA
+828 KFQSSDLCGGDVN
-840 KLNRQNVSNLKNAAQ
+840 LNRQNVSNLKNAAQ

-880 NLAAENLAG
+880 NLAAENLAE
-889 NSAQHLKEKASESF
+889 NSAQYLKEKASEGF

-924 LLRASSHVPLINAA
+924 LLRAGSHVPLINAA

>member
-22 FKISAYQIVSVT
+22 FKISAYQIVSVP

-39 KSAVILREVAKPTF
+39 KSAVILCEVAKPTF

-64 KFTSF
+64 KFSPF

-75 FIAYYYVCEKGVAF
+75 FIAYYYVCEKSVAF

-96 ETTQDL
+96 DTAQDL
-102 RNLQEDPTTER
+102 RNSQEDPMTER
-113 NCACEQIPVSELV
+113 NCTCEQIPVSKPT

-134 REQNFISKQDSI
+134 CEQNFISEQNSI
-146 TTQNS
+146 TARNSALDGNFSATQNS
-151 TLDDDFSA
+151 AL
-159 IQNSAPIQNFAL
+159 IKNSAL
-171 TRNSTI
+171 TRNSTTT
-177 MENSVTVI
+177 ENSVTVI
-185 NSVIAPNSAQK
+185 NSVIAPNFVQK
-196 QNLKQAQNIISQNLA
+196 QNLKQVQNIISQNLA
-211 LNSTANSIQ
+211 LNSTAAQNSIQ
-220 AFDDGQNSASV
+220 EGFVNEQNSVSI
-231 QNFTSDQNSAAMKT
+231 QNFTLDQNSAAMKT

-251 APGSAHKQNSAIA
+251 PPGSAYKQNSIIVQ
-264 SNSIKERDFVE
+264 NSTQEGDFAK
-275 GENSASGQN
+275 GENSVSIQN
-284 FTSIQ
+284 FTS
-289 NFIALQNSTL
+289 A
-299 IQNFDT
+299 
-305 APQKS
+305 
-310 VAPQNSVLIQNFDT
+310 QNSVLIQNFDAAT
-324 TAQSSISQPLSPLQ
+324 QNLASQPLSPLQ

-430 LEKFNAGEI
+430 LAKFNAGEI

-450 LPFSDLGLIVV
+450 LPFSGLGLIVV
-461 DEEHDDSYKSAA
+461 DEEHDDSYKSSA

-520 SDKRFIFDESE
+520 SAKRFIFDESE

-541 IERSLKAGKQ
+541 IGHSLEAGKQ

-562 KYMVCENC
+562 KYMVCEKC

-596 CGFSMFYRASCENC
+596 CGFSTFYRASCENC
-610 GGEVMQVRK
+610 GGEVMQARK

-647 TQHKLEALLNNF
+647 TQRKLEALLNNF

-728 RQSSFFRDY
+728 RQSGFFRDY

-778 MNATLELLRRKQ
+778 MNAALDLLRRKQ
-790 ARGSAF
+790 AGDSAF
-796 ASHDGLDARRANL
+796 ASHDGLDARGANL
-809 SALNL
+809 SAFNL
-814 GNSAQQGDKQISNS
+814 QNSAQQGGKRMSNF
-828 KFQSSDLREDDA
+828 KFQSLDTRESNA
-840 KLNRQNVSNLKNAAQ
+840 NLSPQKNASNLKNAAQ

-861 GAGSVNLKPERNE
+861 GAGSVNLKPERNGA
-874 IAQNFI
+874 AQNFI
-880 NLAAENLAG
+880 NLAAENLAE
-889 NSAQHLKEKASESF
+889 NSAQYLKEKASESF

-924 LLRASSHVPLINAA
+924 LLRASSHVPLISAA
-938 RALEHLPVEIDM
+938 RALKHLPVEIDM

>member
-22 FKISAYQIVSVT
+22 FKIPSYQIVSVPV
-34 IKSSV
+34 KSSV
-39 KSAVILREVAKPTF
+39 KSAVILREVSKPSF
-53 KTKEILEISQL
+53 KTKEISEISQL
-64 KFTSF
+64 KFTPF

-75 FIAYYYVCEKGVAF
+75 FIAHYYVCEKGVAF

-96 ETTQDL
+96 ETERDFANPATKQDCTSEQTPAGE
-102 RNLQEDPTTER
+102 RNLALD
-113 NCACEQIPVSELV
+113 IDS
-126 SACKQTST
+126 SAIKNSATAL
-134 REQNFISKQDSI
+134 
-146 TTQNS
+146 NS
-151 TLDDDFSA
+151 T
-159 IQNSAPIQNFAL
+159 
-171 TRNSTI
+171 
-177 MENSVTVI
+177 
-185 NSVIAPNSAQK
+185 QK
-196 QNLKQAQNIISQNLA
+196 QNLKQVQNIISQNLA
-211 LNSTANSIQ
+211 LNSTAALNSIQ
-220 AFDDGQNSASV
+220 EGFVNEQNSVSIP
-231 QNFTSDQNSAAMKT
+231 NFTSDQNSAAMKT
-245 AINFAA
+245 TINFAT
-251 APGSAHKQNSAIA
+251 APGSAHKQNSATTQ
-264 SNSIKERDFVE
+264 NSIQERDFAE
-275 GENSASGQN
+275 GEN
-284 FTSIQ
+284 FVSIQ
-289 NFIALQNSTL
+289 NSASAQNSIS
-299 IQNFDT
+299 IQNS
-305 APQKS
+305 A
-310 VAPQNSVLIQNFDT
+310 A
-324 TAQSSISQPLSPLQ
+324 TAQSPISQPLSPLQ

-520 SDKRFIFDESE
+520 SAKRFIFDESE

-541 IERSLKAGKQ
+541 IGHSLEAGKQ

-596 CGFSMFYRASCENC
+596 CGFSTFYKASCENC
-610 GGEVMQVRK
+610 GGEVMQARK

-647 TQHKLEALLNNF
+647 TQRKLEALLNNF

-728 RQSSFFRDY
+728 RQSGFFRDY

-742 DFLRDEAEF
+742 NFLRDEAEF

-768 HKNEKAASEI
+768 HKNEKTASEI
-778 MNATLELLRRKQ
+778 MSAALELLRHKQ
-790 ARGSAF
+790 AESSTS

-814 GNSAQQGDKQISNS
+814 ENSAQQGGKQISNS
-828 KFQSSDLREDDA
+828 KFQSSDLCGDDVN
-840 KLNRQNVSNLKNAAQ
+840 LNRQNVSNLKNTAQ
-855 ISACDA
+855 ISACGGD
-861 GAGSVNLKPERNE
+861 AGSVNLKFERKSS
-874 IAQNFI
+874 AQNFI
-880 NLAAENLAG
+880 NLAAENLAE

-924 LLRASSHVPLINAA
+924 LLRAGSHVPLISAA

>member
-22 FKISAYQIVSVT
+22 FKISAYQIVSVP

-39 KSAVILREVAKPTF
+39 KSAVILREVSKPSF
-53 KTKEILEISQL
+53 KTKEILETSQL
-64 KFTSF
+64 KFSPF

-75 FIAYYYVCEKGVAF
+75 FIAHYYICEKGVAF

-96 ETTQDL
+96 ETERDFVNPATKQDCTSEQTPVGE
-102 RNLQEDPTTER
+102 RNLALD
-113 NCACEQIPVSELV
+113 IDS
-126 SACKQTST
+126 SAIKNSATAL
-134 REQNFISKQDSI
+134 
-146 TTQNS
+146 NS
-151 TLDDDFSA
+151 T
-159 IQNSAPIQNFAL
+159 
-171 TRNSTI
+171 
-177 MENSVTVI
+177 
-185 NSVIAPNSAQK
+185 QK
-196 QNLKQAQNIISQNLA
+196 QNLKQAPNSILQNLA
-211 LNSTANSIQ
+211 SNSTANSIQ

-245 AINFAA
+245 AINFAV

-264 SNSIKERDFVE
+264 QNSTQERDFAK
-275 GENSASGQN
+275 GENSVSIQN
-284 FTSIQ
+284 FTS
-289 NFIALQNSTL
+289 A
-299 IQNFDT
+299 
-305 APQKS
+305 
-310 VAPQNSVLIQNFDT
+310 QNSVLIQNSAA
-324 TAQSSISQPLSPLQ
+324 TAQSPISQPLSPLQ

-399 TPQMTKRLQSYFGER
+399 TPQMTKRLQSYFGKR

-430 LEKFNAGEI
+430 LAKFNAGEI

-520 SDKRFIFDESE
+520 SAKRFIFDESE
-531 TGLSPKILTE
+531 TGLSSKILTE
-541 IERSLKAGKQ
+541 IGRSLEAGKQ

-596 CGFSMFYRASCENC
+596 CGFSTFYRASCENC
-610 GGEVMQVRK
+610 GGEVMQARK
-619 IGTGELAAQLAARF
+619 IGTGELAAQLAAHF

-647 TQHKLEALLNNF
+647 TQRKLEALLNNF

-728 RQSSFFRDY
+728 RQSGFFRDY

-778 MNATLELLRRKQ
+778 MNAALELLRRKQ
-790 ARGSAF
+790 AGDSAF
-796 ASHDGLDARRANL
+796 ASHDGLDTGSKRASLN
-809 SALNL
+809 ALNL
-814 GNSAQQGDKQISNS
+814 ENAAGGGSSEISNF
-828 KFQSSDLREDDA
+828 KFQSPDLRAGDVNLSPQKNA
-840 KLNRQNVSNLKNAAQ
+840 SNLKNTAQ
-855 ISACDA
+855 ISAYD
-861 GAGSVNLKPERNE
+861 GDAGSVNLKPERNG
-874 IAQNFI
+874 ATQNFI
-880 NLAAENLAG
+880 NLAPKNSAE

-924 LLRASSHVPLINAA
+924 LLRAGSHVPLINAA

>member
-22 FKISAYQIVSVT
+22 FKIPTYQIVSVPV
-34 IKSSV
+34 KSSV

-64 KFTSF
+64 KFSPF

-75 FIAYYYVCEKGVAF
+75 FIAYYYVCENGVAF

-96 ETTQDL
+96 DTAQDL
-102 RNLQEDPTTER
+102 RNSQEDPTTER
-113 NCACEQIPVSELV
+113 NCAC
-126 SACKQTST
+126 KQTST
-134 REQNFISKQDSI
+134 CEQNFISEQNSI
-146 TTQNS
+146 TAQNS
-151 TLDDDFSA
+151 VLDDDFSA
-159 IQNSAPIQNFAL
+159 THNFASIQNSEL
-171 TRNSTI
+171 TKNSTTA
-177 MENSVTVI
+177 ENSVTVI
-185 NSVIAPNSAQK
+185 NSVIAPDSTQK
-196 QNLKQAQNIISQNLA
+196 QNLKQALNSISQNLA
-211 LNSTANSIQ
+211 SNSTSAQNSIQ
-220 AFDDGQNSASV
+220 ERDFVDEQNSVSIQNSTLAQNSAM
-231 QNFTSDQNSAAMKT
+231 T
-245 AINFAA
+245 INFVAE
-251 APGSAHKQNSAIA
+251 PDPAHKQNFAIA
-264 SNSIKERDFVE
+264 QNSIQEWDFTERE
-275 GENSASGQN
+275 
-284 FTSIQ
+284 
-289 NFIALQNSTL
+289 
-299 IQNFDT
+299 
-305 APQKS
+305 
-310 VAPQNSVLIQNFDT
+310 NSVLIQNSTSAQNFISIQNSDAA
-324 TAQSSISQPLSPLQ
+324 AQSPAPPSLSLLQ
-338 IGKIPNLTPAQEQ
+338 ICKIPNLTPAQEQ

-399 TPQMTKRLQSYFGER
+399 TPQMTKRLQSYFGGR

-430 LEKFNAGEI
+430 LAKFNAGEI

-450 LPFSDLGLIVV
+450 LPFSDLSLIVV

-520 SDKRFIFDESE
+520 SAKRFIFDESE

-596 CGFSMFYRASCENC
+596 CGFSTFYRASCENC
-610 GGEVMQVRK
+610 GSEVMQARK
-619 IGTGELAAQLAARF
+619 IGTGELAAQLAAHF
-633 PSARIAKFDRDEIT
+633 PNARIAKFDRDEIT
-647 TQHKLEALLNNF
+647 TQRKLEALLNNF

-728 RQSSFFRDY
+728 RQSGFFRDY

-768 HKNEKAASEI
+768 HKNEKAAGEI
-778 MNATLELLRRKQ
+778 MNVALDLLRRKQ
-790 ARGSAF
+790 AGDSAF
-796 ASHDGLDARRANL
+796 ISHDGLNARGANL

-814 GNSAQQGDKQISNS
+814 ENSAQQGSKQMLNS
-828 KFQSSDLREDDA
+828 KFQSLDLRGSNA
-840 KLNRQNVSNLKNAAQ
+840 NLNRQNASNLKNNVQ
-855 ISACDA
+855 ITARD
-861 GAGSVNLKPERNE
+861 GDTGSVNLKPERNGV
-874 IAQNFI
+874 AQNFI
-880 NLAAENLAG
+880 NLAAENLAE
-889 NSAQHLKEKASESF
+889 NSAQYLKEKASESF

-924 LLRASSHVPLINAA
+924 LLRASSHVRLINAA

>member
-22 FKISAYQIVSVT
+22 FKISAYQIVSVP

-39 KSAVILREVAKPTF
+39 KSAVILREVAKPSF

-64 KFTSF
+64 RFAPF

-96 ETTQDL
+96 DTAQDL
-102 RNLQEDPTTER
+102 RNSQEDPMTER
-113 NCACEQIPVSELV
+113 NCACEQIPVSKPT

-134 REQNFISKQDSI
+134 REQNFISEQNSI
-146 TTQNS
+146 TARNSAFDGNFSATQNS
-151 TLDDDFSA
+151 IS
-159 IQNSAPIQNFAL
+159 IQNSAL

-177 MENSVTVI
+177 IENSVTVI
-185 NSVIAPNSAQK
+185 NSVIAPNSMQK
-196 QNLKQAQNIISQNLA
+196 QNLKQALNSISQNLA
-211 LNSTANSIQ
+211 SNSAPAQNSIQ
-220 AFDDGQNSASV
+220 ERDFVDEQNSVSIQSSTLAQNSA
-231 QNFTSDQNSAAMKT
+231 TT
-245 AINFAA
+245 INFVAE
-251 APGSAHKQNSAIA
+251 PDPAHKQNFSIA
-264 SNSIKERDFVE
+264 QNSIQEQDFTER
-275 GENSASGQN
+275 ENSILIQNSTSAQN
-284 FTSIQ
+284 FISIQ
-289 NFIALQNSTL
+289 NSDA
-299 IQNFDT
+299 
-305 APQKS
+305 A
-310 VAPQNSVLIQNFDT
+310 
-324 TAQSSISQPLSPLQ
+324 AQSPAPPSLSPLQ

-374 IYIALIAQA
+374 IYIALIAQT

-430 LEKFNAGEI
+430 LAKFKAGEI

-520 SDKRFIFDESE
+520 SAKRFIFDESE

-541 IERSLKAGKQ
+541 IGRSLEVGKQ

-596 CGFSMFYRASCENC
+596 CGFSTFYRASCENC
-610 GGEVMQVRK
+610 GGEVMQARK

-647 TQHKLEALLNNF
+647 TQRKLEALLNNF

-728 RQSSFFRDY
+728 RQSGFFRDY

-768 HKNEKAASEI
+768 HKNENAASEI
-778 MNATLELLRRKQ
+778 MNVALELLRHKQ
-790 ARGSAF
+790 AGSSTL
-796 ASHDGLDARRANL
+796 ASHDGLDARGANL
-809 SALNL
+809 NALNL
-814 GNSAQQGDKQISNS
+814 QNSAQQGGKQMPNF
-828 KFQSSDLREDDA
+828 KFQSSDLRAGDINLDSQKNA
-840 KLNRQNVSNLKNAAQ
+840 SNLKNTAQ
-855 ISACDA
+855 ISACD
-861 GAGSVNLKPERNE
+861 GDAGSVNLKPERNGA
-874 IAQNFI
+874 AQNFI
-880 NLAAENLAG
+880 NLETENLAE
-889 NSAQHLKEKASESF
+889 NSAQYLKEKASENF

-924 LLRASSHVPLINAA
+924 LLRARSHVPLINAA
-938 RALEHLPVEIDM
+938 RTLEHLPVEIDM

>member
-22 FKISAYQIVSVT
+22 FKISAYQIVSVPV
-34 IKSSV
+34 KSSV
-39 KSAVILREVAKPTF
+39 KSAVILREVAKPSF

-64 KFTSF
+64 KFSPF

-96 ETTQDL
+96 ETERDFANPATKQDCTSEQTPVGE
-102 RNLQEDPTTER
+102 RNLALD
-113 NCACEQIPVSELV
+113 IDS
-126 SACKQTST
+126 SAIKNSATAL
-134 REQNFISKQDSI
+134 
-146 TTQNS
+146 NS
-151 TLDDDFSA
+151 T
-159 IQNSAPIQNFAL
+159 
-171 TRNSTI
+171 
-177 MENSVTVI
+177 
-185 NSVIAPNSAQK
+185 QK

-220 AFDDGQNSASV
+220 AFDDGQNSASI
-231 QNFTSDQNSAAMKT
+231 QNFISDQNSAAIKT

-251 APGSAHKQNSAIA
+251 ALGSAYKQNSIIA
-264 SNSIKERDFVE
+264 QNSIQERDFTE
-275 GENSASGQN
+275 GENSV
-284 FTSIQ
+284 SIQ
-289 NFIALQNSTL
+289 NLTSA
-299 IQNFDT
+299 
-305 APQKS
+305 
-310 VAPQNSVLIQNFDT
+310 QNSVLIQNFGAT
-324 TAQSSISQPLSPLQ
+324 TQSPISQPLLPLQ

-358 NETSLIFGD
+358 NAISLIFGD

-430 LEKFNAGEI
+430 LAKFNAGEI

-520 SDKRFIFDESE
+520 SAKRFIFDESE
-531 TGLSPKILTE
+531 TGLSSKILTE
-541 IERSLKAGKQ
+541 IGRSLEAGKQ

-596 CGFSMFYRASCENC
+596 CGFSTFYRASCENC
-610 GGEVMQVRK
+610 GGEVMQARK

-633 PSARIAKFDRDEIT
+633 SSARIAKFDRDEIT
-647 TQHKLEALLNNF
+647 TQRKLEALLNNF

-728 RQSSFFRDY
+728 RQSGFFRDY

-768 HKNEKAASEI
+768 HKNEKTASEI
-778 MNATLELLRRKQ
+778 MNVALDLLRRKQ
-790 ARGSAF
+790 AGDSAF

-814 GNSAQQGDKQISNS
+814 GNSAQQGSKQMSNF
-828 KFQSSDLREDDA
+828 KFQSLDLCGSNA
-840 KLNRQNVSNLKNAAQ
+840 NSNRQNASNLKNTAQ
-855 ISACDA
+855 ISAYD
-861 GAGSVNLKPERNE
+861 GDAGSVNLKPERKSA
-874 IAQNFI
+874 AQNFI
-880 NLAAENLAG
+880 NLETQNLAE
-889 NSAQHLKEKASESF
+889 NSAQYLKEKASESF

-924 LLRASSHVPLINAA
+924 MLRASSHVPLINAA
-938 RALEHLPVEIDM
+938 RALEHLPIEIDM

>member
-22 FKISAYQIVSVT
+22 FKIPSYQIVSVPV
-34 IKSSV
+34 KSSV
-39 KSAVILREVAKPTF
+39 KSAVVLREVAKPNF

-64 KFTSF
+64 KFSPF

-96 ETTQDL
+96 DTAQ
-102 RNLQEDPTTER
+102 NSQEDLATER
-113 NCACEQIPVSELV
+113 NCACEKISVSKPI

-134 REQNFISKQDSI
+134 REQNFISEQNSI
-146 TTQNS
+146 TAQNS
-151 TLDDDFSA
+151 ALDDDFSA
-159 IQNSAPIQNFAL
+159 IQNSASIQNFAL

-177 MENSVTVI
+177 SKNSATVI
-185 NSVIAPNSAQK
+185 NSATAPNSMQR
-196 QNLKQAQNIISQNLA
+196 QNLKQVPNSISQNLA
-211 LNSTANSIQ
+211 LNFTSAQNSIQ
-220 AFDDGQNSASV
+220 EQGFVNEQNSVSI
-231 QNFTSDQNSAAMKT
+231 QNSTLAQNPAMT
-245 AINFAA
+245 INFVAA
-251 APGSAHKQNSAIA
+251 LGPTHKQNSAIA
-264 SNSIKERDFVE
+264 QNSIQERDFAK
-275 GENSASGQN
+275 GDYS
-284 FTSIQ
+284 FSIQ
-289 NFIALQNSTL
+289 NSTSAQNSIS
-299 IQNFDT
+299 IQNLD
-305 APQKS
+305 A
-310 VAPQNSVLIQNFDT
+310 
-324 TAQSSISQPLSPLQ
+324 TAQSPISQSLSPLQ
-338 IGKIPNLTPAQEQ
+338 ICKIPSLTPAQEQ

-430 LEKFNAGEI
+430 LAKFNAGEI

-520 SDKRFIFDESE
+520 SAKRFIFDESE
-531 TGLSPKILTE
+531 TALSSKILTE
-541 IERSLKAGKQ
+541 IGRSLEAGKQ

-596 CGFSMFYRASCENC
+596 CGFSTFYKASCENC
-610 GGEVMQVRK
+610 GGEVMQARK
-619 IGTGELAAQLAARF
+619 IGTGELAAQLTARF

-647 TQHKLEALLNNF
+647 TQRKLEALLNNF

-728 RQSSFFRDY
+728 RQSGFFRDY

-751 REGLY
+751 RERLY

-778 MNATLELLRRKQ
+778 MNVALELLRRKQ
-790 ARGSAF
+790 AGSSAF
-796 ASHDGLDARRANL
+796 ALRASTGDDMRADINTTERCAEAGAGHASS

-814 GNSAQQGDKQISNS
+814 ENSAQQGGKQISNF
-828 KFQSSDLREDDA
+828 KFQSSDSRGSNANLSPQKNA
-840 KLNRQNVSNLKNAAQ
+840 SNLKNAAQ
-855 ISACDA
+855 ISACDGDA
-861 GAGSVNLKPERNE
+861 DGVNLKHERKSST
-874 IAQNFI
+874 QNFI
-880 NLAAENLAG
+880 NLATENTAE
-889 NSAQHLKEKASESF
+889 NSAQYLKEKASESF

-924 LLRASSHVPLINAA
+924 LLRASAHVPLINAA

>member
-8 VLGASLKPLTYSSN
+8 VLGAGLKPLTYSSN
-22 FKISAYQIVSVT
+22 FKIPSYQIVSVPV
-34 IKSSV
+34 KSSV
-39 KSAVILREVAKPTF
+39 KSAVVLREVAKPSF
-53 KTKEILEISQL
+53 KIKEILEISQL
-64 KFTSF
+64 KFTPF
-69 QIALAN
+69 QSTLAN
-75 FIAYYYVCEKGVAF
+75 FIAHYYVCEKGVAF

-96 ETTQDL
+96 ETTQSFS
-102 RNLQEDPTTER
+102 NLATKQ
-113 NCACEQIPVSELV
+113 NCASEQTL
-126 SACKQTST
+126 AD
-134 REQNFISKQDSI
+134 EQNFVLGGNCGV
-146 TTQNS
+146 TQNS
-151 TLDDDFSA
+151 ATE
-159 IQNSAPIQNFAL
+159 P
-171 TRNSTI
+171 NST
-177 MENSVTVI
+177 
-185 NSVIAPNSAQK
+185 QK
-196 QNLKQAQNIISQNLA
+196 QNLKQAPNLIFQNLA

-220 AFDDGQNSASV
+220 AFDDGQNSASA
-231 QNFTSDQNSAAMKT
+231 QNS
-245 AINFAA
+245 I
-251 APGSAHKQNSAIA
+251 
-264 SNSIKERDFVE
+264 
-275 GENSASGQN
+275 
-284 FTSIQ
+284 SIQ
-289 NFIALQNSTL
+289 NST
-299 IQNFDT
+299 
-305 APQKS
+305 A
-310 VAPQNSVLIQNFDT
+310 T
-324 TAQSSISQPLSPLQ
+324 TQSPISQPLSPPQ
-338 IGKIPNLTPAQEQ
+338 IGKIPNLAPAQEQ

-430 LEKFNAGEI
+430 LAKFNAGEI

-520 SDKRFIFDESE
+520 SAKRFIFDESE

-541 IERSLKAGKQ
+541 IGRSLETGKQ

-596 CGFSMFYRASCENC
+596 CGFSTFYKASCENC
-610 GGEVMQVRK
+610 GGEVMQARK

-647 TQHKLEALLNNF
+647 TQRKLEALLNNF

-728 RQSSFFRDY
+728 RQSGFFRDY

-742 DFLRDEAEF
+742 DFLCDEAEF

-768 HKNEKAASEI
+768 HKNENAASEI
-778 MNATLELLRRKQ
+778 MNVALDLLRRKQ
-790 ARGSAF
+790 AGGSAF
-796 ASHDGLDARRANL
+796 ALRASTGDDMRADINTTERCAEAGAGHVSS

-814 GNSAQQGDKQISNS
+814 ENAAQQSGSEILNS
-828 KFQSSDLREDDA
+828 KFQSSDLCGDDA
-840 KLNRQNVSNLKNAAQ
+840 NLNHQKNASNLKNTAQ
-855 ISACDA
+855 ISACGGDA
-861 GAGSVNLKPERNE
+861 DSVNLKPERNGA
-874 IAQNFI
+874 AQNFI
-880 NLAAENLAG
+880 NLETENLAE
-889 NSAQHLKEKASESF
+889 NSAQYLKEKASKSF

-938 RALEHLPVEIDM
+938 RTLEHLPVEIDM

>member
-22 FKISAYQIVSVT
+22 FKIPSYQIVSVPV
-34 IKSSV
+34 KSSV
-39 KSAVILREVAKPTF
+39 KSAVLLREVSKPSF
-53 KTKEILEISQL
+53 KTKEILEILQL
-64 KFTSF
+64 KFTPF
-69 QIALAN
+69 QSMLAN
-75 FIAYYYVCEKGVAF
+75 FIANYYVCEKGVAF
-89 GIFEPAS
+89 GIFEPSS

-126 SACKQTST
+126 SACKQAST
-134 REQNFISKQDSI
+134 REQNFIFEQDSI

-151 TLDDDFSA
+151 TLDGNFNATHNSA
-159 IQNSAPIQNFAL
+159 SIQNSEL
-171 TRNSTI
+171 RRNSTTA
-177 MENSVTVI
+177 ENSVTVI
-185 NSVIAPNSAQK
+185 NSVIAPNSMQK

-211 LNSTANSIQ
+211 LNSTAAQNSIQ
-220 AFDDGQNSASV
+220 ERSFVDEQNSVSIQNSTLAQNSA
-231 QNFTSDQNSAAMKT
+231 TT
-245 AINFAA
+245 INFVAA
-251 APGSAHKQNSAIA
+251 LEPTHKQNSAIA
-264 SNSIKERDFVE
+264 QNSIQERDFTE
-275 GENSASGQN
+275 GENSI
-284 FTSIQ
+284 SIQ
-289 NFIALQNSTL
+289 NPTSA
-299 IQNFDT
+299 
-305 APQKS
+305 
-310 VAPQNSVLIQNFDT
+310 QNSVSIQNSDAA
-324 TAQSSISQPLSPLQ
+324 AQSPIPTSLSPLQ
-338 IGKIPNLTPAQEQ
+338 IDKIPNLTPAQEQ

-430 LEKFNAGEI
+430 LAKFNAGEI

-461 DEEHDDSYKSAA
+461 DEEHDDSYKSTA

-520 SDKRFIFDESE
+520 SAKRFIFDESE

-541 IERSLKAGKQ
+541 IGRSLEVDKQ

-596 CGFSMFYRASCENC
+596 CGFSTFYRASCENC
-610 GGEVMQVRK
+610 GGEVMQARK
-619 IGTGELAAQLAARF
+619 IGTGELAAQLAAHF

-647 TQHKLEALLNNF
+647 TQRKLEALLNNF

-728 RQSSFFRDY
+728 RQSGFFRDY

-778 MNATLELLRRKQ
+778 MNVALDLLRRKQ
-790 ARGSAF
+790 AGSSAF
-796 ASHDGLDARRANL
+796 ASHDGLNARRANL

-814 GNSAQQGDKQISNS
+814 QNSAQQSGKQISNF
-828 KFQSSDLREDDA
+828 KFQSSDMREGDVN
-840 KLNRQNVSNLKNAAQ
+840 LNRQNASNLKNAAQ

-861 GAGSVNLKPERNE
+861 DAGSVNLKPERNGA
-874 IAQNFI
+874 AQNFI
-880 NLAAENLAG
+880 NLAAENLAE

-938 RALEHLPVEIDM
+938 RTLEHLPVEIDM

>member
-22 FKISAYQIVSVT
+22 FKIPSYQIVSVPV
-34 IKSSV
+34 KSSV
-39 KSAVILREVAKPTF
+39 KSAVILRKVAKPTF

-64 KFTSF
+64 RFSPF

-96 ETTQDL
+96 DTAQDL

-113 NCACEQIPVSELV
+113 NCACKQISVSKPT

-134 REQNFISKQDSI
+134 HEQNFISEQNSI
-146 TTQNS
+146 TARNS
-151 TLDDDFSA
+151 ALDDDFSA
-159 IQNSAPIQNFAL
+159 IQDSASIQNFAL

-177 MENSVTVI
+177 SKNSVTVI
-185 NSVIAPNSAQK
+185 NSVITPNSTQK
-196 QNLKQAQNIISQNLA
+196 QNLKQA
-211 LNSTANSIQ
+211 LNSTSAQNSIQ
-220 AFDDGQNSASV
+220 ERDFVDEQNSVSIQNSTLAQNSAM
-231 QNFTSDQNSAAMKT
+231 T
-245 AINFAA
+245 INFVAE
-251 APGSAHKQNSAIA
+251 PDPAHKQNLAIA
-264 SNSIKERDFVE
+264 QNSIQERDFAK
-275 GENSASGQN
+275 GENSV
-284 FTSIQ
+284 SIQ
-289 NFIALQNSTL
+289 NSTS
-299 IQNFDT
+299 
-305 APQKS
+305 A
-310 VAPQNSVLIQNFDT
+310 QNSVLIQNFDA
-324 TAQSSISQPLSPLQ
+324 TAQSPISQPLSPLQ

-520 SDKRFIFDESE
+520 SAKRFIFDESE

-541 IERSLKAGKQ
+541 IGRSLEAGKQ

-596 CGFSMFYRASCENC
+596 CGFSTFYKASCENC
-610 GGEVMQVRK
+610 GGEVMQARK
-619 IGTGELAAQLAARF
+619 IGTGELAAQLAAHF
-633 PSARIAKFDRDEIT
+633 PNARIAKFDRDEIT
-647 TQHKLEALLNNF
+647 TQRKLEALLNNF

-728 RQSSFFRDY
+728 RQSGFFRDY

-778 MNATLELLRRKQ
+778 MNVALELLRRKQ
-790 ARGSAF
+790 AGGSML
-796 ASHDGLDARRANL
+796 ASHDGLDARGANL

-814 GNSAQQGDKQISNS
+814 QNSAQQSGKQISNF
-828 KFQSSDLREDDA
+828 KFQSSDLRAGDVNLDSQKNA
-840 KLNRQNVSNLKNAAQ
+840 SNLKNTAQ
-855 ISACDA
+855 ISACDRDV
-861 GAGSVNLKPERNE
+861 GSINLKPERNGA
-874 IAQNFI
+874 AQNFI
-880 NLAAENLAG
+880 NLETENPAE
-889 NSAQHLKEKASESF
+889 NSAQYLKEKASKSF

-938 RALEHLPVEIDM
+938 RTLEHLPIEIDM